1 MAQSRSG
8 KKSTKSSGTKKRTS
22 SSKSSSSRST
32 SARSASS
39 RSSRPSGR
47 AKRRAETP
55 NLARSVLLVGLS
67 LLCVALVLV
76 PGQNLW
82 RTLRS
87 WYFGVFGVMT
97 YFVGPFLLYLA
108 YLLASGYRVALF
120 AGKVSLMGV
129 LCAGVPVIFSK
140 LNVEGLKAG
149 EVIKMLFTRGGTY
162 YWEGGVLGAPVGAT
176 LLALFGRPASNILML
191 LVFLL
196 GLMFFFAITPV
207 DVVLFVDTQYKKL
220 QAKREE
226 RAAAETAYDTR
237 LFHEEPEEESV
248 ENLTEA
254 LPDANRPHHPVYDVI
269 ADTSRFPKQAAAPV
283 QQPARQYAQPYTA
296 PVTPVVPE
304 APFTQQP
311 APQSRAGFDVDL
323 GPDATEAAR
332 VKAETH
338 DPLEPVNIGPGGTFG
353 MDPLSGKT
361 NSPLHYARPQQAA
374 PAPAPQEDFE
384 LQLEPAEEE
393 PAYTAPYT
401 APASYTAPST
411 SYTAAPAD
419 SAPAPQ
425 EPVDELDALINRAVS
440 GHAPYYA
447 PQEVSA
453 ETTLD
458 LPQPTEFETPLTPV
472 PQEPQFDTPLVPVE
486 PEEDLPEPTPVE
498 LPQIDMTGRVQGDT
512 MVISPADLA
521 AGMAAQNVAPLGE
534 PTAADASTTPAAA
547 PMPAAPVSPAV
558 PASPAA
564 IPTLGGSF
572 SDTGSVVSAAWQ
584 SGRSVSEMLDAMASQ
599 PAAPSAPAVPVQA
612 PAYTAPAAE
621 PVQEETTPAQTPA
634 YTAPTTPQPAPSAPA
649 YQPAPQP
656 MTRPAAE
663 TTQSSFTVP
672 QQGEA
677 ARVRVSTA
685 VGNSAGAPIHT
696 PPVAAKAD
704 PNAMRLPTSEE
715 QPPEPYCYPS
725 LNLFNPTRPDDEAG
739 AAREMKKNADIL
751 VNTLDSFGVKTTMLD
766 ICRGP
771 SVTRYEL
778 QPQAGIKV
786 SRITSLA
793 DDIALNLATAGVR
806 IEAPIPGKPAV
817 GIEVPNKIRSTV
829 NIRSVF
835 ESQNYINM
843 RSPLTMALGKDIA
856 GTAQVADLCKMPH
869 LLIAGSTGSGKSVCV
884 NSIIISFLFRSG
896 PEDVKLI
903 LIDPKVVELA
913 EYNGIPHLLMPVV
926 TEPRKAAGALG
937 ASVAEMERRYKL
949 FAENNV
955 REIKAYNKLAAQ
967 TGMEHLPYIAIVID
981 ELADLMMVA
990 GKEVED
996 YICRIAQKARAA
1008 GIHLIVA
1015 TQRPSV
1021 DVITGLIKAN
1031 IPSRIAFA
1039 VSSQIDS
1046 RTILDSGGAEKLLG
1060 NGDMLFLPVGA
1071 SKPVRVQGTFVTDE
1085 EIGAVLSF
1093 IKSTSTAQYDEEMI
1107 AEMERRAV
1115 AEKGSKKGGDDDGDA
1130 GGALDAMFEQAV
1142 ECVIEAGQASTSL
1155 LQRRCKLGYARAAR
1169 IMDQME
1175 QEKIIGPYEG
1185 AKPRAVLVTK
1195 SEWEERKLNGRYD
1208 E

>member
-8 KKSTKSSGTKKRTS
+8 KSSGNKNRSSS
-22 SSKSSSSRST
+22 SSKSKSRSSSSRSST
-32 SARSASS
+32 TYRASSGKSSQSSSS
-39 RSSRPSGR
+39 RSKAQASRR
-47 AKRRAETP
+47 AQRRAETP
-55 NLARSVLLVGLS
+55 NLARSILLAGLG
-67 LLCVALVLV
+67 LLCVAMVLV
-76 PGQNLW
+76 PGQNMW
-82 RTLRS
+82 KTLRGGL
-87 WYFGVFGVMT
+87 FGIFGIMT
-97 YFVGPFLLYLA
+97 YLVGPFLLYLA
-108 YLLASGYRVALF
+108 YLLASGYRVTLF
-120 AGKVSLMGV
+120 AGKVALMSV
-129 LCAGVPVIFSK
+129 LCAGVPVIFSNVS
-140 LNVEGLKAG
+140 LNDANPWQI
-149 EVIKMLFTRGGTY
+149 IKMLFARGQTNF
-162 YWEGGVLGAPVGAT
+162 WEGGVWGAPVGGT
-176 LLALFGRPASNILML
+176 LLALFGRPASNVIML

-196 GLMFFFAITPV
+196 GLMFFFAITPA
-207 DVVLFVDTQYKKL
+207 DVVLFVNNQYQKL
-220 QAKREE
+220 QQARQDRAEE
-226 RAAAETAYDTR
+226 ETAYDTQ
-237 LFHEEPEEESV
+237 LFAQEQEEEPI
-248 ENLTEA
+248 ENLTA
-254 LPDANRPHHPVYDVI
+254 PAQDNRPHHPAYDVI
-269 ADTSRFPKQAAAPV
+269 ADTGRIPVQPAQPVQPLVQQAAPV
-283 QQPARQYAQPYTA
+283 NQPAQPVQSAVPSQPAASA
-296 PVTPVVPE
+296 PVIPNYT
-304 APFTQQP
+304 P
-311 APQSRAGFDVDL
+311 APTYAAYAAAAGYTPASYGTPAAESQPRASFDVDL
-323 GPDATEAAR
+323 GPEATASAA
-332 VKAETH
+332 KAAIEH
-338 DPLEPVNIGPGGTFG
+338 DPLEPVSIGPGGTFG
-353 MDPLSGKT
+353 MDPLSHLSDT
-361 NSPLHYARPQQAA
+361 SHHHAATAEPQPAVQPAADEFELKLDDPAEAA
-374 PAPAPQEDFE
+374 P
-384 LQLEPAEEE
+384 EE
-393 PAYTAPYT
+393 
-401 APASYTAPST
+401 
-411 SYTAAPAD
+411 AAG
-419 SAPAPQ
+419 
-425 EPVDELDALINRAVS
+425 DELDNLISRAVS
-440 GHAPYYA
+440 GHAPYYGE
-447 PQEVSA
+447 QDVSS

-458 LPQPTEFETPLTPV
+458 LPQESEFSVPLTPQ
-472 PQEPQFDTPLVPVE
+472 PTFDTPLVPVE
-486 PEEDLPEPTPVE
+486 DNASFDIPVDGEEGVFTGTTPVE
-498 LPQIDMTGRVQGDT
+498 
-512 MVISPADLA
+512 
-521 AGMAAQNVAPLGE
+521 E
-534 PTAADASTTPAAA
+534 PHSVPAASAA
-547 PMPAAPVSPAV
+547 PAIPTIGGRFSVNEAVSDAWSSGRPISDVLNAQPAAPVQQAAPVV
-558 PASPAA
+558 PASSVAA
-564 IPTLGGSF
+564 A
-572 SDTGSVVSAAWQ
+572 VSA
-584 SGRSVSEMLDAMASQ
+584 Q
-599 PAAPSAPAVPVQA
+599 PQ
-612 PAYTAPAAE
+612 
-621 PVQEETTPAQTPA
+621 Q
-634 YTAPTTPQPAPSAPA
+634 PTGT
-649 YQPAPQP
+649 
-656 MTRPAAE
+656 E
-663 TTQSSFTVP
+663 SSFVVP
-672 QQGEA
+672 QRGEA
-677 ARVRVSTA
+677 AHLQVSTS
-685 VGNSAGAPIHT
+685 VGNSASAPISS
-696 PPVAAKAD
+696 PPSAAKAD
-704 PNAMRLPTSEE
+704 PNAMNLAAMQAEPV
-715 QPPEPYCYPS
+715 EPYCYPS
-725 LNLFNPTRPDDEAG
+725 LNLFNATRPDDEAG

-829 NIRSVF
+829 NIRAVF

-856 GTAQVADLCKMPH
+856 GAAQVADLCKMPH

-884 NSIIISFLFRSG
+884 NSIIISFLFRSS

-967 TGMEHLPYIAIVID
+967 TGLEHLPYIAIVID

-1046 RTILDSGGAEKLLG
+1046 RTILDASGAEKLLG

-1093 IKSTSTAQYDEEMI
+1093 IKSTSSTQYDEEMI

-1115 AEKGSKKGGDDDGDA
+1115 AEKGSKKGSDDDGDT
-1130 GGALDAMFEQAV
+1130 GGALDPMFEQAV
-1142 ECVIEAGQASTSL
+1142 ECVIDAGQASTSL

-1185 AKPRAVLVTK
+1185 AKPRTVLVSK
-1195 SEWEERKLNGRYD
+1195 AQWEERKLNGQYD
-1208 E
+1208 EA

>member
-8 KKSTKSSGTKKRTS
+8 KKSTKSSSTKKRS
-22 SSKSSSSRST
+22 GSSSRS
-32 SARSASS
+32 SS
-39 RSSRPSGR
+39 RSSSARGSASARSRQPSRR
-47 AKRRAETP
+47 AQRRAETP
-55 NLARSVLLVGLS
+55 NLARSVLLVGLG

-87 WYFGVFGVMT
+87 WYFGFFGVT
-97 YFVGPFLLYLA
+97 SYLVGPFLLYLA
-108 YLLASGYRVALF
+108 YLLASGYRIALF

-129 LCAGVPVIFSK
+129 LCASVPVIFSK
-140 LNVEGLKAG
+140 LNVEGLGAW
-149 EVIKMLFTRGGTY
+149 EVIKMLFNRGGTY
-162 YWEGGVLGAPVGAT
+162 FWEGGVLGAPIGAS

-196 GLMFFFAITPV
+196 GLMFFFAITPA
-207 DVVLFVDTQYKKL
+207 DVVLFVNTQYQKF
-220 QAKREE
+220 QATQAA
-226 RAAAETAYDTR
+226 RAEAETAYDTR
-237 LFHEEPEEESV
+237 LFEQEPEEESV
-248 ENLTEA
+248 ENLTGA
-254 LPDANRPHHPVYDVI
+254 LPDTSNRPHHPVYDVI
-269 ADTSRFPKQAAAPV
+269 ADTSRFPKQQPAPMQQPVPQQNYAAPI
-283 QQPARQYAQPYTA
+283 T
-296 PVTPVVPE
+296 PVTPD
-304 APFTQQP
+304 APFAAQPTQMRP
-311 APQSRAGFDVDL
+311 SFDVDL
-323 GPDATEAAR
+323 GPNASDSAR
-332 VKAETH
+332 AKAQVN
-338 DPLEPVNIGPGGTFG
+338 DPLQPVSIGPGGTFG
-353 MDPLSGKT
+353 MDPLSNKT
-361 NSPLHYARPQQAA
+361 NSPLHYAHPQPAA

-384 LQLEPAEEE
+384 LQLQPAEEPETSSFSTPLTPVE
-393 PAYTAPYT
+393 P
-401 APASYTAPST
+401 
-411 SYTAAPAD
+411 
-419 SAPAPQ
+419 

-472 PQEPQFDTPLVPVE
+472 PQEPTFDTPLTPVDE
-486 PEEDLPEPTPVE
+486 PEPTPVQ

-512 MVISPADLA
+512 TVISPADLT
-521 AGMAAQNVAPLGE
+521 AGMAAKTASVPLG
-534 PTAADASTTPAAA
+534 AAPAAA
-547 PMPAAPVSPAV
+547 AVAPEVPIVPAAP
-558 PASPAA
+558 

-572 SDTGSVVSAAWQ
+572 NDTGSVVSAAWQ
-584 SGRSVSEMLDAMASQ
+584 SGRSVSDMLDAMQAELDA
-599 PAAPSAPAVPVQA
+599 PAASETNNT
-612 PAYTAPAAE
+612 YTAPSY
-621 PVQEETTPAQTPA
+621 PNVVTTVQPAVGTPAA
-634 YTAPTTPQPAPSAPA
+634 APG
-649 YQPAPQP
+649 

-663 TTQSSFTVP
+663 TTQDSFTVP

-677 ARVRVSTA
+677 ARVWVSTA

-696 PPVAAKAD
+696 PPSAAKAD

-739 AAREMKKNADIL
+739 AAREMKKNADTL

-1115 AEKGSKKGGDDDGDA
+1115 AEKGSKKGGDEDGDG

-1142 ECVIEAGQASTSL
+1142 ECVIDAGQASTSL

-1185 AKPRAVLVTK
+1185 AKPRTVLVTK
-1195 SEWEERKLNGRYD
+1195 AEWEERKLNGQYD

>member
-8 KKSTKSSGTKKRTS
+8 KSSGNKNRSSS
-22 SSKSSSSRST
+22 SSKSKSRSSSSRSST
-32 SARSASS
+32 TYRASSGKSGQSSSS
-39 RSSRPSGR
+39 RSKAQASRR
-47 AKRRAETP
+47 AQRRAETP
-55 NLARSVLLVGLS
+55 NLARSILLAGLG
-67 LLCVALVLV
+67 LLCVAMVLV
-76 PGQNLW
+76 PGQNMW
-82 RTLRS
+82 KTLRGGL
-87 WYFGVFGVMT
+87 FGIFGVMT
-97 YFVGPFLLYLA
+97 YLVGPFLLYLA
-108 YLLASGYRVALF
+108 YLLASGYRVTLF
-120 AGKVSLMGV
+120 AGKVALMSV
-129 LCAGVPVIFSK
+129 LCAGVPVIFSNVS
-140 LNVEGLKAG
+140 LNDANPWQI
-149 EVIKMLFTRGGTY
+149 IKMLFARGQTNF
-162 YWEGGVLGAPVGAT
+162 WEGGVWGAPVGGT
-176 LLALFGRPASNILML
+176 LLALFGRPASNVIML

-196 GLMFFFAITPV
+196 GLMFFFAITPA
-207 DVVLFVDTQYKKL
+207 DVVLFVNNQYQKL
-220 QAKREE
+220 QQARQDRAEE
-226 RAAAETAYDTR
+226 ETAYDTQ
-237 LFHEEPEEESV
+237 LFAQEQEEEPI
-248 ENLTEA
+248 ENLTA
-254 LPDANRPHHPVYDVI
+254 PTQDNRPHHPAYDVI
-269 ADTSRFPKQAAAPV
+269 ADTGRIPVQPAQPVQPLVQQAAPV
-283 QQPARQYAQPYTA
+283 NQPAQPVQSAVPSQPAASA
-296 PVTPVVPE
+296 PVIPNYT
-304 APFTQQP
+304 P
-311 APQSRAGFDVDL
+311 APTYAAYAAAAGYTPASYGTPAAESQPRASFDVDL
-323 GPDATEAAR
+323 GPEATASAA
-332 VKAETH
+332 KAAIEH
-338 DPLEPVNIGPGGTFG
+338 DPLEPVSIGPGGTFG
-353 MDPLSGKT
+353 MDPLSHLSDT
-361 NSPLHYARPQQAA
+361 SHYHAAAAEQQPTVQPAA
-374 PAPAPQEDFE
+374 DEFE
-384 LQLEPAEEE
+384 LKLDDPAE
-393 PAYTAPYT
+393 TAPEE
-401 APASYTAPST
+401 
-411 SYTAAPAD
+411 AAG
-419 SAPAPQ
+419 
-425 EPVDELDALINRAVS
+425 DELDNLISRAVS
-440 GHAPYYA
+440 GHAPYYGE
-447 PQEVSA
+447 QDVSS

-458 LPQPTEFETPLTPV
+458 LPQESEFSVPLTPQ
-472 PQEPQFDTPLVPVE
+472 PTFDTPLVPVE
-486 PEEDLPEPTPVE
+486 D
-498 LPQIDMTGRVQGDT
+498 
-512 MVISPADLA
+512 
-521 AGMAAQNVAPLGE
+521 
-534 PTAADASTTPAAA
+534 DASFDIPVDGEEGVFTGTTPAEEPHSAPAASAA
-547 PMPAAPVSPAV
+547 P
-558 PASPAA
+558 A
-564 IPTLGGSF
+564 IPTIGGSF
-572 SDTGSVVSAAWQ
+572 SVNEAVSDAWN
-584 SGRSVSEMLDAMASQ
+584 SGRPISDVLN
-599 PAAPSAPAVPVQA
+599 
-612 PAYTAPAAE
+612 
-621 PVQEETTPAQTPA
+621 AQ
-634 YTAPTTPQPAPSAPA
+634 PTTPVPQAAPVVPASSVAAAVSAQPQ
-649 YQPAPQP
+649 QP
-656 MTRPAAE
+656 TGTE
-663 TTQSSFTVP
+663 SSFVVP
-672 QQGEA
+672 QRGEA
-677 ARVRVSTA
+677 AHLQVSTS
-685 VGNSAGAPIHT
+685 VGNSASAPISS
-696 PPVAAKAD
+696 PPSAAKAD
-704 PNAMRLPTSEE
+704 PNTMNLAAMQAEPV
-715 QPPEPYCYPS
+715 EPYCYPS
-725 LNLFNPTRPDDEAG
+725 LNLFNATHPDDEAG

-829 NIRSVF
+829 NIRAVF

-856 GTAQVADLCKMPH
+856 GAAQVADLCKMPH

-884 NSIIISFLFRSG
+884 NSIIISFLFRSS

-967 TGMEHLPYIAIVID
+967 TGLEHLPYIAIVID

-1046 RTILDSGGAEKLLG
+1046 RTILDASGAEKLLG

-1093 IKSTSTAQYDEEMI
+1093 IKSTSSTQYDEEMI

-1115 AEKGSKKGGDDDGDA
+1115 AEKGSKKGSDDDGDT
-1130 GGALDAMFEQAV
+1130 GGALDPMFEQAV
-1142 ECVIEAGQASTSL
+1142 ECVIDAGQASTSL

-1185 AKPRAVLVTK
+1185 AKPRTVLVSK
-1195 SEWEERKLNGRYD
+1195 AQWEERKLNGQYD
-1208 E
+1208 ES

>member
-8 KKSTKSSGTKKRTS
+8 KSSGNKNRSSS
-22 SSKSSSSRST
+22 SSKSKSRSSSSRSST
-32 SARSASS
+32 TYRASSGKSGQSSSS
-39 RSSRPSGR
+39 RSKAQASRR
-47 AKRRAETP
+47 AQRRAETP
-55 NLARSVLLVGLS
+55 NLARSILLAGLG
-67 LLCVALVLV
+67 LLCVAMVLV
-76 PGQNLW
+76 PGQNMW
-82 RTLRS
+82 KTLRGGL
-87 WYFGVFGVMT
+87 FGIFGVMT
-97 YFVGPFLLYLA
+97 YLVGPFLLYLA
-108 YLLASGYRVALF
+108 YLLASGYRVTLF
-120 AGKVSLMGV
+120 AGKVALMSV
-129 LCAGVPVIFSK
+129 LCAGVPVIFSNVS
-140 LNVEGLKAG
+140 LNDANPWQI
-149 EVIKMLFTRGGTY
+149 IKMLFARGQTNF
-162 YWEGGVLGAPVGAT
+162 WEGGVWGAPVGGT
-176 LLALFGRPASNILML
+176 LLALFGRPASNVIML

-196 GLMFFFAITPV
+196 GLMFFFAITPA
-207 DVVLFVDTQYKKL
+207 DVVLFVNNQYQKL
-220 QAKREE
+220 QQARQDRAEE
-226 RAAAETAYDTR
+226 ETAYDTQ
-237 LFHEEPEEESV
+237 LFAQEQEEEPI
-248 ENLTEA
+248 ENLTA
-254 LPDANRPHHPVYDVI
+254 PAQDNRPHHPAYDVI
-269 ADTSRFPKQAAAPV
+269 ADTGRIPVQPAQPVQPLVQQAAPV
-283 QQPARQYAQPYTA
+283 NQPAQPVQSAVPSQPAASA
-296 PVTPVVPE
+296 PVIPNYT
-304 APFTQQP
+304 P
-311 APQSRAGFDVDL
+311 APTYAAYAAAAGYTPASYGTPAAESQPRASFDVDL
-323 GPDATEAAR
+323 GPEATASAA
-332 VKAETH
+332 KAAIEH

-353 MDPLSGKT
+353 MDPLSHLSDT
-361 NSPLHYARPQQAA
+361 SHYHAATADPQPAVQPAADEFELKLDDPAEAA
-374 PAPAPQEDFE
+374 P
-384 LQLEPAEEE
+384 EE
-393 PAYTAPYT
+393 
-401 APASYTAPST
+401 
-411 SYTAAPAD
+411 AAG
-419 SAPAPQ
+419 
-425 EPVDELDALINRAVS
+425 DELDNLISRAVS
-440 GHAPYYA
+440 GHAPYYGE
-447 PQEVSA
+447 QDVSS

-458 LPQPTEFETPLTPV
+458 LAQESEFSVPLTP
-472 PQEPQFDTPLVPVE
+472 EPTFDTPLVPVE
-486 PEEDLPEPTPVE
+486 D
-498 LPQIDMTGRVQGDT
+498 
-512 MVISPADLA
+512 
-521 AGMAAQNVAPLGE
+521 
-534 PTAADASTTPAAA
+534 DASFGIPVDGEEGAFTGNTPAKEPHSAPAASAA
-547 PMPAAPVSPAV
+547 P
-558 PASPAA
+558 A
-564 IPTLGGSF
+564 IPTIGGSF
-572 SDTGSVVSAAWQ
+572 SVNEAVSDAWNSGRPISDVLNAQPATPVPQAAPVVPASSVAAAVSA
-584 SGRSVSEMLDAMASQ
+584 Q
-599 PAAPSAPAVPVQA
+599 PQ
-612 PAYTAPAAE
+612 
-621 PVQEETTPAQTPA
+621 Q
-634 YTAPTTPQPAPSAPA
+634 PTGT
-649 YQPAPQP
+649 
-656 MTRPAAE
+656 E
-663 TTQSSFTVP
+663 SSFVVP
-672 QQGEA
+672 QRGEA
-677 ARVRVSTA
+677 AHLQVSTS
-685 VGNSAGAPIHT
+685 VGNSASAPISS
-696 PPVAAKAD
+696 PPSVAKAD
-704 PNAMRLPTSEE
+704 PNTMNLAAMQAEPV
-715 QPPEPYCYPS
+715 EPYCYPS
-725 LNLFNPTRPDDEAG
+725 LNLFNATRPDDEAG

-829 NIRSVF
+829 NIRAVF

-856 GTAQVADLCKMPH
+856 GAAQVADLCKMPH

-884 NSIIISFLFRSG
+884 NSIIISFLFRSS

-967 TGMEHLPYIAIVID
+967 TGLEHLPYIAIVID

-1046 RTILDSGGAEKLLG
+1046 RTILDASGAEKLLG

-1093 IKSTSTAQYDEEMI
+1093 IKSTSSTQYDEEMI

-1115 AEKGSKKGGDDDGDA
+1115 AEKGSKKGSDDDGDT
-1130 GGALDAMFEQAV
+1130 GGALDPMFEQAV
-1142 ECVIEAGQASTSL
+1142 ECVIDAGQASTSL

-1185 AKPRAVLVTK
+1185 AKPRTVLVSK
-1195 SEWEERKLNGRYD
+1195 AQWEERKLNGQYD
-1208 E
+1208 EA

>member
-8 KKSTKSSGTKKRTS
+8 KSSGNKNRSSS
-22 SSKSSSSRST
+22 SSKSKSRSSSSRSST
-32 SARSASS
+32 TYRASSGKSGQSSSS
-39 RSSRPSGR
+39 RSKAQASRR
-47 AKRRAETP
+47 AQRRAETP
-55 NLARSVLLVGLS
+55 NLARSILLAGLG
-67 LLCVALVLV
+67 LLCVAMVLV
-76 PGQNLW
+76 PGQNMW
-82 RTLRS
+82 KTLRGGL
-87 WYFGVFGVMT
+87 FGIFGVMT
-97 YFVGPFLLYLA
+97 YLVGPFLLYLA
-108 YLLASGYRVALF
+108 YLLASGYRVTLF
-120 AGKVSLMGV
+120 AGKVALMSV
-129 LCAGVPVIFSK
+129 LCAGVPVIFSNVS
-140 LNVEGLKAG
+140 LNDANPWQI
-149 EVIKMLFTRGGTY
+149 IKMLFARGQTNF
-162 YWEGGVLGAPVGAT
+162 WEGGVWGAPVGGT
-176 LLALFGRPASNILML
+176 LLALFGRPASNVIML

-196 GLMFFFAITPV
+196 GLMFFFAITPA
-207 DVVLFVDTQYKKL
+207 DVVLFVNNQYQKL
-220 QAKREE
+220 QQARQDRAEE
-226 RAAAETAYDTR
+226 ETAYDTQ
-237 LFHEEPEEESV
+237 LFAQEQEEEPI
-248 ENLTEA
+248 ENLTA
-254 LPDANRPHHPVYDVI
+254 PAQDNRPHHPAYDVI
-269 ADTSRFPKQAAAPV
+269 ADTGRIPVQPAQPVQPLVQQAAPV
-283 QQPARQYAQPYTA
+283 NQPAQPVQSAVPSQPAASA
-296 PVTPVVPE
+296 PVIPNYT
-304 APFTQQP
+304 P
-311 APQSRAGFDVDL
+311 APTYAAYAAAAGYTPASYGTPAAESQPRASFDVDL
-323 GPDATEAAR
+323 GPEATASAA
-332 VKAETH
+332 KAAIEH

-353 MDPLSGKT
+353 MDPLSHLSDT
-361 NSPLHYARPQQAA
+361 SHYHAAAAEQQPTVQ
-374 PAPAPQEDFE
+374 PATDEFE
-384 LQLEPAEEE
+384 LKLDDPAE
-393 PAYTAPYT
+393 TAPEE
-401 APASYTAPST
+401 
-411 SYTAAPAD
+411 AAG
-419 SAPAPQ
+419 
-425 EPVDELDALINRAVS
+425 DELDNLISRAVS
-440 GHAPYYA
+440 GHAPYYGE
-447 PQEVSA
+447 QDVSS

-458 LPQPTEFETPLTPV
+458 LPQESEFSVPLTPQ
-472 PQEPQFDTPLVPVE
+472 PTFDTPLVPVE
-486 PEEDLPEPTPVE
+486 D
-498 LPQIDMTGRVQGDT
+498 
-512 MVISPADLA
+512 
-521 AGMAAQNVAPLGE
+521 
-534 PTAADASTTPAAA
+534 DASFDIPVDGEEGVFTGTTPAEEPHSAPAASAA
-547 PMPAAPVSPAV
+547 PAIPTIGGSFSVNEAVSDAWNSGRPISDVLNAQPAAPVPQAAPVV
-558 PASPAA
+558 PASSVAA
-564 IPTLGGSF
+564 A
-572 SDTGSVVSAAWQ
+572 VSA
-584 SGRSVSEMLDAMASQ
+584 Q
-599 PAAPSAPAVPVQA
+599 PQ
-612 PAYTAPAAE
+612 
-621 PVQEETTPAQTPA
+621 Q
-634 YTAPTTPQPAPSAPA
+634 PTGT
-649 YQPAPQP
+649 
-656 MTRPAAE
+656 E
-663 TTQSSFTVP
+663 SSFVVP
-672 QQGEA
+672 QRGEA
-677 ARVRVSTA
+677 AHLQVSTS
-685 VGNSAGAPIHT
+685 VGNSASAPISS
-696 PPVAAKAD
+696 PPSAAKAD
-704 PNAMRLPTSEE
+704 PNTMNLAAMQAEPV
-715 QPPEPYCYPS
+715 EPYCYPS
-725 LNLFNPTRPDDEAG
+725 LNLFNATHPDDEAG

-829 NIRSVF
+829 NIRAVF

-856 GTAQVADLCKMPH
+856 GAAQVADLCKMPH

-884 NSIIISFLFRSG
+884 NSIIISFLFRSS

-967 TGMEHLPYIAIVID
+967 TGLEHLPYIAIVID

-1046 RTILDSGGAEKLLG
+1046 RTILDASGAEKLLG

-1093 IKSTSTAQYDEEMI
+1093 IKSTSSTQYDEEMI

-1115 AEKGSKKGGDDDGDA
+1115 AEKGSKKGSDDDGDT
-1130 GGALDAMFEQAV
+1130 GGALDPMFEQAV
-1142 ECVIEAGQASTSL
+1142 ECVIDAGQASTSL

-1185 AKPRAVLVTK
+1185 AKPRTVLVSK
-1195 SEWEERKLNGRYD
+1195 AQWEERKLNGQYD
-1208 E
+1208 EA

>member
-8 KKSTKSSGTKKRTS
+8 KSSGNKNRSSS
-22 SSKSSSSRST
+22 SSKSKSRSSSSRSST
-32 SARSASS
+32 TYRASSGKSGQSSSS
-39 RSSRPSGR
+39 RSKAQASRR
-47 AKRRAETP
+47 AQRRAETP
-55 NLARSVLLVGLS
+55 NLARSILLAGLG
-67 LLCVALVLV
+67 LLCVAMVLV
-76 PGQNLW
+76 PGQNMW
-82 RTLRS
+82 KTLRGGL
-87 WYFGVFGVMT
+87 FGIFGVMT
-97 YFVGPFLLYLA
+97 YLVGPFLLYLA
-108 YLLASGYRVALF
+108 YLLASGYRVTLF
-120 AGKVSLMGV
+120 AGKVALMSV
-129 LCAGVPVIFSK
+129 LCAGVPVIFSNVS
-140 LNVEGLKAG
+140 LNDANPWQI
-149 EVIKMLFTRGGTY
+149 IKMLFARGQTNF
-162 YWEGGVLGAPVGAT
+162 WEGGVWGAPVGGT
-176 LLALFGRPASNILML
+176 LLALFGRPASNVIML

-196 GLMFFFAITPV
+196 GLMFFFAITPA
-207 DVVLFVDTQYKKL
+207 DVVLFVNNQYQKL
-220 QAKREE
+220 QQARQDRAEE
-226 RAAAETAYDTR
+226 ETAYDTQ
-237 LFHEEPEEESV
+237 LFAQEQEEEPI
-248 ENLTEA
+248 ENLTA
-254 LPDANRPHHPVYDVI
+254 PVQDNRPHHPAYDVI
-269 ADTSRFPKQAAAPV
+269 ADTGRIPVQPAQPVQPLVQQAAPV
-283 QQPARQYAQPYTA
+283 NQPAQPVQPAIPSQPAASA
-296 PVTPVVPE
+296 PVIPNYT
-304 APFTQQP
+304 P
-311 APQSRAGFDVDL
+311 APTYAAYAAAAGYTPASYGTPAAESQPRASFDVDL
-323 GPDATEAAR
+323 GPEATASAA
-332 VKAETH
+332 KAAIEH

-353 MDPLSGKT
+353 MDPLSHLSDT
-361 NSPLHYARPQQAA
+361 SHYHAATADPQPAVQPAADEFELKLDDPAEAA
-374 PAPAPQEDFE
+374 P
-384 LQLEPAEEE
+384 EE
-393 PAYTAPYT
+393 
-401 APASYTAPST
+401 
-411 SYTAAPAD
+411 AAG
-419 SAPAPQ
+419 
-425 EPVDELDALINRAVS
+425 DELDNLISRAVS
-440 GHAPYYA
+440 GHAPYYGE
-447 PQEVSA
+447 QDVSS

-458 LPQPTEFETPLTPV
+458 LAQESEFSVPLTP
-472 PQEPQFDTPLVPVE
+472 EPTFDTPLVPVE
-486 PEEDLPEPTPVE
+486 DDTSFGIPVDGEEGAF
-498 LPQIDMTGRVQGDT
+498 TG
-512 MVISPADLA
+512 
-521 AGMAAQNVAPLGE
+521 N
-534 PTAADASTTPAAA
+534 TPAKEPHSAPAASAA
-547 PMPAAPVSPAV
+547 P
-558 PASPAA
+558 A
-564 IPTLGGSF
+564 IPTIGGSF
-572 SDTGSVVSAAWQ
+572 SVNEAVSDAWNSGRPISDVLNAQPATPVPQAAPVVPASSVAAAVSA
-584 SGRSVSEMLDAMASQ
+584 Q
-599 PAAPSAPAVPVQA
+599 PQ
-612 PAYTAPAAE
+612 
-621 PVQEETTPAQTPA
+621 Q
-634 YTAPTTPQPAPSAPA
+634 PTGT
-649 YQPAPQP
+649 
-656 MTRPAAE
+656 E
-663 TTQSSFTVP
+663 SSFVVP
-672 QQGEA
+672 QRGEA
-677 ARVRVSTA
+677 AHLQVSTS
-685 VGNSAGAPIHT
+685 VGNSASAPISS
-696 PPVAAKAD
+696 PPSAAKAD
-704 PNAMRLPTSEE
+704 PNTMNLAAMQAEPV
-715 QPPEPYCYPS
+715 EPYCYPS
-725 LNLFNPTRPDDEAG
+725 LNLFNATRPDDEAG

-829 NIRSVF
+829 NIRAVF

-856 GTAQVADLCKMPH
+856 GAAQVADLCKMPH

-884 NSIIISFLFRSG
+884 NSIIISFLFRSS

-967 TGMEHLPYIAIVID
+967 TGLEHLPYIAIVID

-1046 RTILDSGGAEKLLG
+1046 RTILDASGAEKLLG

-1093 IKSTSTAQYDEEMI
+1093 IKSTSSTQYDEEMI

-1115 AEKGSKKGGDDDGDA
+1115 AEKGSKKGSDDDGDT
-1130 GGALDAMFEQAV
+1130 GGALDPMFEQAV
-1142 ECVIEAGQASTSL
+1142 ECVIDAGQASTSL

-1185 AKPRAVLVTK
+1185 AKPRTVLVSK
-1195 SEWEERKLNGRYD
+1195 AQWEERKLNGQYD
-1208 E
+1208 EA

>member
-8 KKSTKSSGTKKRTS
+8 KSSGNKNRSSS
-22 SSKSSSSRST
+22 SSKSKSRSSSSRSST
-32 SARSASS
+32 TYRASS
-39 RSSRPSGR
+39 GKSGQSSSSRNKAQASRR
-47 AKRRAETP
+47 AQRRAETP
-55 NLARSVLLVGLS
+55 NLARSILLAGLG
-67 LLCVALVLV
+67 LLCVAMVLV
-76 PGQNLW
+76 PGQNMW
-82 RTLRS
+82 KTLRGGL
-87 WYFGVFGVMT
+87 FGIFGVMT
-97 YFVGPFLLYLA
+97 YLVGPFLLYLA
-108 YLLASGYRVALF
+108 YLLASGYRVTLF
-120 AGKVSLMGV
+120 AGKVALMSV
-129 LCAGVPVIFSK
+129 LCAGVPVIFSNVS
-140 LNVEGLKAG
+140 LNDANPWQI
-149 EVIKMLFTRGGTY
+149 IKMLFARGQTNF
-162 YWEGGVLGAPVGAT
+162 WEGGVWGAPVGGT
-176 LLALFGRPASNILML
+176 LLALFGRPASNVIML

-196 GLMFFFAITPV
+196 GLMFFFAITPA
-207 DVVLFVDTQYKKL
+207 DVVLFVNNQYQKL
-220 QAKREE
+220 QQARQDRAEE
-226 RAAAETAYDTR
+226 ETAYDTQ
-237 LFHEEPEEESV
+237 LFAQEQEEEPI
-248 ENLTEA
+248 ENLTA
-254 LPDANRPHHPVYDVI
+254 PVQDNRPHHPAYDVI
-269 ADTSRFPKQAAAPV
+269 ADTGRIPVQPAQPVQPLVQQAAPV
-283 QQPARQYAQPYTA
+283 NQPAQPVQPAIPSQPAASA
-296 PVTPVVPE
+296 PVIPNYT
-304 APFTQQP
+304 P
-311 APQSRAGFDVDL
+311 APTYAAYAAAAGYTPASYGTPAAESQPRASFDVDL
-323 GPDATEAAR
+323 GPEATASAA
-332 VKAETH
+332 KAAIEH

-353 MDPLSGKT
+353 MDPLSHLSDT
-361 NSPLHYARPQQAA
+361 SHYHAATADPQPAVQPVADEFELKLDDPAEAA
-374 PAPAPQEDFE
+374 P
-384 LQLEPAEEE
+384 EE
-393 PAYTAPYT
+393 
-401 APASYTAPST
+401 
-411 SYTAAPAD
+411 AAG
-419 SAPAPQ
+419 
-425 EPVDELDALINRAVS
+425 DELDNLISRAVS
-440 GHAPYYA
+440 GHAPYYGE
-447 PQEVSA
+447 QDVSS

-458 LPQPTEFETPLTPV
+458 LPQETEFSVPLTP
-472 PQEPQFDTPLVPVE
+472 EPTFDTPLVPVE
-486 PEEDLPEPTPVE
+486 D
-498 LPQIDMTGRVQGDT
+498 
-512 MVISPADLA
+512 
-521 AGMAAQNVAPLGE
+521 
-534 PTAADASTTPAAA
+534 DASFGIPVDGEEGAFTGNTPAKEPHSAPAASAA
-547 PMPAAPVSPAV
+547 P
-558 PASPAA
+558 A
-564 IPTLGGSF
+564 IPTIGGSF
-572 SDTGSVVSAAWQ
+572 SVNEAVSNAWNSGRPISDVLNAQPATPVPQAAPVVPASSVAAAVSA
-584 SGRSVSEMLDAMASQ
+584 Q
-599 PAAPSAPAVPVQA
+599 PQ
-612 PAYTAPAAE
+612 
-621 PVQEETTPAQTPA
+621 Q
-634 YTAPTTPQPAPSAPA
+634 PTGT
-649 YQPAPQP
+649 
-656 MTRPAAE
+656 E
-663 TTQSSFTVP
+663 SSFVVP
-672 QQGEA
+672 QRGEA
-677 ARVRVSTA
+677 AHLQVSTS
-685 VGNSAGAPIHT
+685 VGNSASAPISS
-696 PPVAAKAD
+696 PPSAAKAD
-704 PNAMRLPTSEE
+704 PNTMNLAAMQAEPV
-715 QPPEPYCYPS
+715 EPYCYPS
-725 LNLFNPTRPDDEAG
+725 LNLFNATRPDDEAG

-829 NIRSVF
+829 NIRAVF

-856 GTAQVADLCKMPH
+856 GAAQVADLCKMPH

-884 NSIIISFLFRSG
+884 NSIIISFLFRSS

-967 TGMEHLPYIAIVID
+967 TGLEHLPYIAIVID

-1046 RTILDSGGAEKLLG
+1046 RTILDASGAEKLLG

-1093 IKSTSTAQYDEEMI
+1093 IKSTSSTQYDEEMI

-1115 AEKGSKKGGDDDGDA
+1115 AEKGSKKGSDDDGDT
-1130 GGALDAMFEQAV
+1130 GGALDPMFEQAV
-1142 ECVIEAGQASTSL
+1142 ECVIDAGQASTSL

-1185 AKPRAVLVTK
+1185 AKPRTVLVSK
-1195 SEWEERKLNGRYD
+1195 AQWEERKLNGQYD
-1208 E
+1208 EA

>member
-8 KKSTKSSGTKKRTS
+8 KSSGNKNRSSS
-22 SSKSSSSRST
+22 SSKSKSRSSSSRSST
-32 SARSASS
+32 TYRASSGKSGQSSSS
-39 RSSRPSGR
+39 RSKAQASRR
-47 AKRRAETP
+47 AQRRAETP
-55 NLARSVLLVGLS
+55 NLARSILLAGLG
-67 LLCVALVLV
+67 LLCVAMVLV
-76 PGQNLW
+76 PGQNMW
-82 RTLRS
+82 KTLRGGL
-87 WYFGVFGVMT
+87 FGIFGVMT
-97 YFVGPFLLYLA
+97 YLVGPFLLYLA
-108 YLLASGYRVALF
+108 YLLASGYRVTLF
-120 AGKVSLMGV
+120 AGKVALMSV
-129 LCAGVPVIFSK
+129 LCAGVPVIFSNVS
-140 LNVEGLKAG
+140 LNDANPWQI
-149 EVIKMLFTRGGTY
+149 IKMLFARGQTNF
-162 YWEGGVLGAPVGAT
+162 WEGGVWGVPVGGT
-176 LLALFGRPASNILML
+176 LLALFGRPASNVIML

-196 GLMFFFAITPV
+196 GLMFFFAITPA
-207 DVVLFVDTQYKKL
+207 DVVLFVNNQYQKL
-220 QAKREE
+220 QQARQDRAEE
-226 RAAAETAYDTR
+226 ETAYDTQ
-237 LFHEEPEEESV
+237 LFAQEQEEEPI
-248 ENLTEA
+248 ENLTA
-254 LPDANRPHHPVYDVI
+254 PAQDNRPHHPAYDVI
-269 ADTSRFPKQAAAPV
+269 ADTGRIPVQPAQPVQPLVQQAAPV
-283 QQPARQYAQPYTA
+283 NQPAQPVQPAIPSQPAASA
-296 PVTPVVPE
+296 PVIPNYT
-304 APFTQQP
+304 P
-311 APQSRAGFDVDL
+311 APTYAAYAAAAGYTPASYGTPAAESQPRASFDVDL
-323 GPDATEAAR
+323 GPEATASAA
-332 VKAETH
+332 KAAIEH

-353 MDPLSGKT
+353 MDPLSHLSDT
-361 NSPLHYARPQQAA
+361 SHYHAATADPQPAVQPAADEFELKLDDPAEAA
-374 PAPAPQEDFE
+374 P
-384 LQLEPAEEE
+384 EE
-393 PAYTAPYT
+393 
-401 APASYTAPST
+401 
-411 SYTAAPAD
+411 AAG
-419 SAPAPQ
+419 
-425 EPVDELDALINRAVS
+425 DELDNLISRAVS
-440 GHAPYYA
+440 GHAPYYGE
-447 PQEVSA
+447 QDVSS

-458 LPQPTEFETPLTPV
+458 LAQESEFSVPLTP
-472 PQEPQFDTPLVPVE
+472 EPTFDTPLVPVE
-486 PEEDLPEPTPVE
+486 D
-498 LPQIDMTGRVQGDT
+498 
-512 MVISPADLA
+512 
-521 AGMAAQNVAPLGE
+521 
-534 PTAADASTTPAAA
+534 DASFGIPVDGEEGAFTGNTPAEEPHSAPAASAA
-547 PMPAAPVSPAV
+547 P
-558 PASPAA
+558 A
-564 IPTLGGSF
+564 IPTIGGSF
-572 SDTGSVVSAAWQ
+572 SVNEAVSDAWNSGRPISDVLNAQPATPVPQAAPVVPASSVAAAVSA
-584 SGRSVSEMLDAMASQ
+584 Q
-599 PAAPSAPAVPVQA
+599 PQ
-612 PAYTAPAAE
+612 
-621 PVQEETTPAQTPA
+621 Q
-634 YTAPTTPQPAPSAPA
+634 PTGT
-649 YQPAPQP
+649 
-656 MTRPAAE
+656 E
-663 TTQSSFTVP
+663 SSFVVP
-672 QQGEA
+672 QRGEA
-677 ARVRVSTA
+677 AHLQVSTS
-685 VGNSAGAPIHT
+685 VGNSASAPISS
-696 PPVAAKAD
+696 PPSAAKAD
-704 PNAMRLPTSEE
+704 PNTMNLAAMQAEPV
-715 QPPEPYCYPS
+715 EPYCYPS
-725 LNLFNPTRPDDEAG
+725 LNLFNATHPDDEAG

-829 NIRSVF
+829 NIRAVF

-856 GTAQVADLCKMPH
+856 GAAQVADLCKMPH

-884 NSIIISFLFRSG
+884 NSIIISFLFRSS

-967 TGMEHLPYIAIVID
+967 TGLEHLPYIAIVID

-1046 RTILDSGGAEKLLG
+1046 RTILDASGAEKLLG

-1093 IKSTSTAQYDEEMI
+1093 IKSTSSTQYDEEMI

-1115 AEKGSKKGGDDDGDA
+1115 AEKGSKKGSDDDGDT
-1130 GGALDAMFEQAV
+1130 GGALDPMFEQAV
-1142 ECVIEAGQASTSL
+1142 ECVIDAGQASTSL

-1185 AKPRAVLVTK
+1185 AKPRTVLVSK
-1195 SEWEERKLNGRYD
+1195 AQWEERKLNGQYD
-1208 E
+1208 EA

>member
-8 KKSTKSSGTKKRTS
+8 KKSTKSSSGKKSTA
-22 SSKSSSSRST
+22 SSRST
-32 SARSASS
+32 GRGSTGRSASARSSTAS
-39 RSSRPSGR
+39 RSRQPSRR
-47 AKRRAETP
+47 AQRRAETP
-55 NLARSVLLVGLS
+55 NLARSILLVGLG
-67 LLCVALVLV
+67 LLCFALVLV

-87 WYFGVFGVMT
+87 WYFGVFGITT
-97 YFVGPFLLYLA
+97 YLVGPFLLYLA
-108 YLLASGYRVALF
+108 YLLATGYRVALF

-129 LCAGVPVIFSK
+129 LCASVPVIFSK
-140 LNVEGLKAG
+140 LNIENLKVG
-149 EVIKMLFTRGGTY
+149 EIVKMLFTRGGTY
-162 YWEGGVLGAPVGAT
+162 FWEGGVLGAPIGAT
-176 LLALFGRPASNILML
+176 LLALFGRPASNIIML
-191 LVFLL
+191 LIFLL
-196 GLMFFFAITPV
+196 GLMFFFAITPA
-207 DVVLFVDTQYKKL
+207 DVVLFVDGQYKTL

-237 LFHEEPEEESV
+237 LFDQEPEEESV
-248 ENLTEA
+248 ENLTGA
-254 LPDANRPHHPVYDVI
+254 LPDSSRPHHPVYDVI
-269 ADTSRFPKQAAAPV
+269 ADTSRFPKQTPPAP
-283 QQPARQYAQPYTA
+283 QRQTAYTP
-296 PVTPVVPE
+296 PVAPVVPE
-304 APFTQQP
+304 APFAAKPAAQP
-311 APQSRAGFDVDL
+311 HASFDVDL
-323 GPDATEAAR
+323 GPSAGENAR
-332 VKAETH
+332 QKAVSN

-353 MDPLSGKT
+353 MDPLSNRA
-361 NSPLHYARPQQAA
+361 NSTLRYAQPQ
-374 PAPAPQEDFE
+374 PAPAPKEDFE
-384 LQLEPAEEE
+384 LQLQPASEPA
-393 PAYTAPYT
+393 APVYST
-401 APASYTAPST
+401 PLTPVTPAPAAQAS
-411 SYTAAPAD
+411 
-419 SAPAPQ
+419 PAPQ
-425 EPVDELDALINRAVS
+425 DELDALINRAVS
-440 GHAPYYA
+440 GHAPYYT

-472 PQEPQFDTPLVPVE
+472 PQESKFDTPLIPVE
-486 PEEDLPEPTPVE
+486 DEPEPIPVE
-498 LPQIDMTGRVQGDT
+498 LPQLDMTGRVQGDT
-512 MVISPADLA
+512 MVLSPADLA
-521 AGMAAQNVAPLGE
+521 AQMAADAAPLG
-534 PTAADASTTPAAA
+534 TPAPAA
-547 PMPAAPVSPAV
+547 VPAAPEAPAV
-558 PASPAA
+558 SAP

-572 SDTGSVVSAAWQ
+572 SDTGSAVSAAWQ
-584 SGRSVSEMLDAMASQ
+584 SGRSVSEMLDDMLAET
-599 PAAPSAPAVPVQA
+599 PAAPAQPVVEAPAPAADPYTAAPAAAPQPYQSAPA
-612 PAYTAPAAE
+612 
-621 PVQEETTPAQTPA
+621 
-634 YTAPTTPQPAPSAPA
+634 
-649 YQPAPQP
+649 

-672 QQGEA
+672 RQGEA
-677 ARVRVSTA
+677 ARVQVSTA

-696 PPVAAKAD
+696 PPCAAKAD

-725 LNLFNPTRPDDEAG
+725 LNLFNATRPDDEAG

-829 NIRSVF
+829 NIRAVF

-1115 AEKGSKKGGDDDGDA
+1115 AEKGSKKGGDDDGDG

-1195 SEWEERKLNGRYD
+1195 AEWEERKLNGQYD
-1208 E
+1208 G

>member
-8 KKSTKSSGTKKRTS
+8 KKSTKNSSGKKNTA
-22 SSKSSSSRST
+22 SSRGTGRSST
-32 SARSASS
+32 GRSASARSSAAS
-39 RSSRPSGR
+39 RSRQPSRR
-47 AKRRAETP
+47 AQRRAETP
-55 NLARSVLLVGLS
+55 NLARSILLVGLG

-87 WYFGVFGVMT
+87 WYFGVFGITT
-97 YFVGPFLLYLA
+97 YLVGPFLLYLA
-108 YLLASGYRVALF
+108 YLLATGYRVALF

-129 LCAGVPVIFSK
+129 LCASVPVIFSK
-140 LNVEGLKAG
+140 LNIENLKVG
-149 EVIKMLFTRGGTY
+149 EIVKMLFTRGGTY
-162 YWEGGVLGAPVGAT
+162 FWEGGVLGAPIGAT
-176 LLALFGRPASNILML
+176 LLALFGRPASNIIML
-191 LVFLL
+191 LIFLL
-196 GLMFFFAITPV
+196 GLMFFFAITPA
-207 DVVLFVDTQYKKL
+207 DVVLFVDGQYKTL

-237 LFHEEPEEESV
+237 LFEQEPEEESV
-248 ENLTEA
+248 ENLTGA
-254 LPDANRPHHPVYDVI
+254 LPGSSRPHHPVYDVI
-269 ADTSRFPKQAAAPV
+269 ADTSRFPKQTPPAPQRQAACTP
-283 QQPARQYAQPYTA
+283 
-296 PVTPVVPE
+296 PVTPAVPE
-304 APFTQQP
+304 APFAAKP
-311 APQSRAGFDVDL
+311 AAQTHASFDVDL
-323 GPDATEAAR
+323 GPSAGENAR
-332 VKAETH
+332 QKAVSA
-338 DPLEPVNIGPGGTFG
+338 DPLEPVSIGPGGTFG
-353 MDPLSGKT
+353 MDPLSNRA
-361 NSPLHYARPQQAA
+361 NSTLHHTQPQ
-374 PAPAPQEDFE
+374 PAPAPKEDFE
-384 LQLEPAEEE
+384 LQLQPASEPA
-393 PAYTAPYT
+393 APVYST
-401 APASYTAPST
+401 PLTPVTPAPAAQAS
-411 SYTAAPAD
+411 
-419 SAPAPQ
+419 PAPQ
-425 EPVDELDALINRAVS
+425 DELDALINRAVS
-440 GHAPYYA
+440 GHAPYYT

-472 PQEPQFDTPLVPVE
+472 PQEPKFDTPLIPVE
-486 PEEDLPEPTPVE
+486 DEPEPIPVE
-498 LPQIDMTGRVQGDT
+498 LPQLDMTGRVQGDT
-512 MVISPADLA
+512 MVLSPADLA
-521 AGMAAQNVAPLGE
+521 AQMAADAAPLG
-534 PTAADASTTPAAA
+534 TPAPAA
-547 PMPAAPVSPAV
+547 VPAAPEAPAV
-558 PASPAA
+558 SAP

-572 SDTGSVVSAAWQ
+572 SDTGSAVSAAWQ
-584 SGRSVSEMLDAMASQ
+584 SGRSVSEMLDDMLAET
-599 PAAPSAPAVPVQA
+599 PAAPAAAPQPYQSAPA
-612 PAYTAPAAE
+612 
-621 PVQEETTPAQTPA
+621 
-634 YTAPTTPQPAPSAPA
+634 
-649 YQPAPQP
+649 

-672 QQGEA
+672 RQGEA
-677 ARVRVSTA
+677 ARVQVSTA

-696 PPVAAKAD
+696 PPCAAKAD

-725 LNLFNPTRPDDEAG
+725 LNLFNATRPDDEAG

-829 NIRSVF
+829 NIRAVF

-1115 AEKGSKKGGDDDGDA
+1115 AEKGSKKGGDDDGDG

-1142 ECVIEAGQASTSL
+1142 ECVIEAGQASTSR

-1195 SEWEERKLNGRYD
+1195 AEWEERKLNGQYD
-1208 E
+1208 G

>member
-8 KKSTKSSGTKKRTS
+8 KSSGNKNRSSS
-22 SSKSSSSRST
+22 SSKSKSRSSSSRSST
-32 SARSASS
+32 TYRASSGKSGQSSSS
-39 RSSRPSGR
+39 RSKAQASRR
-47 AKRRAETP
+47 AQRRAETP
-55 NLARSVLLVGLS
+55 NLARSILLAGLG
-67 LLCVALVLV
+67 LLCVAMVLV
-76 PGQNLW
+76 PGQNMW
-82 RTLRS
+82 KTLRGGL
-87 WYFGVFGVMT
+87 FGIFGVMT
-97 YFVGPFLLYLA
+97 YLVGPFLLYLA
-108 YLLASGYRVALF
+108 YLLASGYRVTLF
-120 AGKVSLMGV
+120 AGKVALMSV
-129 LCAGVPVIFSK
+129 LCAGVPVIFSNVS
-140 LNVEGLKAG
+140 LNDANPWQI
-149 EVIKMLFTRGGTY
+149 IKMLFARGQTNF
-162 YWEGGVLGAPVGAT
+162 WEGGVWGAPVGGT
-176 LLALFGRPASNILML
+176 LLALFGRPASNVIML

-196 GLMFFFAITPV
+196 GLMFFFAITPA
-207 DVVLFVDTQYKKL
+207 DVVLFVNNQYQKL
-220 QAKREE
+220 QQARQDRAEE
-226 RAAAETAYDTR
+226 ETAYDTQ
-237 LFHEEPEEESV
+237 LFAQEQEEEPI
-248 ENLTEA
+248 ENLTA
-254 LPDANRPHHPVYDVI
+254 PAQDNRPHHPAYDVI
-269 ADTSRFPKQAAAPV
+269 ADTGRIPVQPAQPVQPLVQQAAPV
-283 QQPARQYAQPYTA
+283 NQPAQPVQSAVPSQPAASA
-296 PVTPVVPE
+296 PVIPNYT
-304 APFTQQP
+304 P
-311 APQSRAGFDVDL
+311 APTYAAYAAAAGYTPASYGTPAAESQPRASFDVDL
-323 GPDATEAAR
+323 GPEATASAA
-332 VKAETH
+332 KAAIEH
-338 DPLEPVNIGPGGTFG
+338 DPLEPVSIGPGGTFG
-353 MDPLSGKT
+353 MDPLSHLSDT
-361 NSPLHYARPQQAA
+361 SHYHAAAAEQQPTVQPAA
-374 PAPAPQEDFE
+374 DEFE
-384 LQLEPAEEE
+384 LKLDDPAE
-393 PAYTAPYT
+393 TAPEE
-401 APASYTAPST
+401 
-411 SYTAAPAD
+411 AAG
-419 SAPAPQ
+419 
-425 EPVDELDALINRAVS
+425 DELDNLISRAVS
-440 GHAPYYA
+440 GHAPYYGE
-447 PQEVSA
+447 QDVSS

-458 LPQPTEFETPLTPV
+458 LPQESEFSVPLTPQ
-472 PQEPQFDTPLVPVE
+472 PTFDTPLVPVE
-486 PEEDLPEPTPVE
+486 D
-498 LPQIDMTGRVQGDT
+498 
-512 MVISPADLA
+512 
-521 AGMAAQNVAPLGE
+521 
-534 PTAADASTTPAAA
+534 DASFDIPVDGEEGVFTGTTPAEEPHSAPAVSAA
-547 PMPAAPVSPAV
+547 P
-558 PASPAA
+558 A
-564 IPTLGGSF
+564 IPTIGGSF
-572 SDTGSVVSAAWQ
+572 SVNEAVSDAWN
-584 SGRSVSEMLDAMASQ
+584 SGRPISDVLN
-599 PAAPSAPAVPVQA
+599 
-612 PAYTAPAAE
+612 
-621 PVQEETTPAQTPA
+621 AQ
-634 YTAPTTPQPAPSAPA
+634 PTTPVPQAAPVVPASSVAAAVSAQPQ
-649 YQPAPQP
+649 QP
-656 MTRPAAE
+656 TGTE
-663 TTQSSFTVP
+663 SSFVVP
-672 QQGEA
+672 QRGEA
-677 ARVRVSTA
+677 AHLQVSTS
-685 VGNSAGAPIHT
+685 VGNSASAPISS
-696 PPVAAKAD
+696 PPSAAKAD
-704 PNAMRLPTSEE
+704 PNTMNLAAMQAEPV
-715 QPPEPYCYPS
+715 EPYCYPS
-725 LNLFNPTRPDDEAG
+725 LNLFNATHPDDEAG

-829 NIRSVF
+829 NIRAVF

-856 GTAQVADLCKMPH
+856 GAAQVADLCKMPH

-884 NSIIISFLFRSG
+884 NSIIISFLFRSS

-967 TGMEHLPYIAIVID
+967 TGLEHLPYIAIVID

-1046 RTILDSGGAEKLLG
+1046 RTILDASGAEKLLG

-1093 IKSTSTAQYDEEMI
+1093 IKSTSSTQYDEEMI

-1115 AEKGSKKGGDDDGDA
+1115 AEKGSKKGSDDDGDT
-1130 GGALDAMFEQAV
+1130 GGALDPMFEQAV
-1142 ECVIEAGQASTSL
+1142 ECVIDAGQASISL

-1185 AKPRAVLVTK
+1185 AKPRTVLVSK
-1195 SEWEERKLNGRYD
+1195 AQWEERKLNGQYD
-1208 E
+1208 EA

>member
-8 KKSTKSSGTKKRTS
+8 KSSGNKNRSSS
-22 SSKSSSSRST
+22 SSKSKSRSSSSRSST
-32 SARSASS
+32 TYRASSGKSGQSSSS
-39 RSSRPSGR
+39 RSKAQASRR
-47 AKRRAETP
+47 AQRRAETP
-55 NLARSVLLVGLS
+55 NLARSILLAGLG
-67 LLCVALVLV
+67 LLCVAMVLV
-76 PGQNLW
+76 PGQNMW
-82 RTLRS
+82 KTLRGGL
-87 WYFGVFGVMT
+87 FGIFGVMT
-97 YFVGPFLLYLA
+97 YLVGPFLLYLA
-108 YLLASGYRVALF
+108 YLLASGYRVTLF
-120 AGKVSLMGV
+120 AGKVALMSV
-129 LCAGVPVIFSK
+129 LCAGVPVIFSNVS
-140 LNVEGLKAG
+140 LNDANPWQI
-149 EVIKMLFTRGGTY
+149 IKMLFARGQTSF
-162 YWEGGVLGAPVGAT
+162 WEGGVWGAPVGGT
-176 LLALFGRPASNILML
+176 LLALFGRPASNVIML

-196 GLMFFFAITPV
+196 GLMFFFAITPA
-207 DVVLFVDTQYKKL
+207 DVVLFVNNQYQKL
-220 QAKREE
+220 QQARQDRAEE
-226 RAAAETAYDTR
+226 ETAYDTQ
-237 LFHEEPEEESV
+237 LFAQEQEEEPI
-248 ENLTEA
+248 ENLTA
-254 LPDANRPHHPVYDVI
+254 PVQDNRPHHPAYDVI
-269 ADTSRFPKQAAAPV
+269 ADTGRIPVQPAQPVQPLVQQAAPV
-283 QQPARQYAQPYTA
+283 NQPAQPVQPAIPSQPAASA
-296 PVTPVVPE
+296 PVIPNYT
-304 APFTQQP
+304 P
-311 APQSRAGFDVDL
+311 APTYAAYAAAAGYTPASYGTPAAESQPRASFDVDL
-323 GPDATEAAR
+323 GPEATASAA
-332 VKAETH
+332 KAAIEH

-353 MDPLSGKT
+353 MDPLSHLSDT
-361 NSPLHYARPQQAA
+361 SHYHAATADPQPAVQPAADEFELKLDDPAEAA
-374 PAPAPQEDFE
+374 P
-384 LQLEPAEEE
+384 EE
-393 PAYTAPYT
+393 
-401 APASYTAPST
+401 
-411 SYTAAPAD
+411 AAG
-419 SAPAPQ
+419 
-425 EPVDELDALINRAVS
+425 DELDNLISRAVS
-440 GHAPYYA
+440 GHAPYYGE
-447 PQEVSA
+447 QDVSS

-458 LPQPTEFETPLTPV
+458 LPQESEFSVPLTP
-472 PQEPQFDTPLVPVE
+472 EPTFDTPLVPVE
-486 PEEDLPEPTPVE
+486 D
-498 LPQIDMTGRVQGDT
+498 
-512 MVISPADLA
+512 
-521 AGMAAQNVAPLGE
+521 
-534 PTAADASTTPAAA
+534 DASFGIPVDGEEGAFTGNTPAKEPHSAPAASAA
-547 PMPAAPVSPAV
+547 P
-558 PASPAA
+558 A
-564 IPTLGGSF
+564 IPTIGGSF
-572 SDTGSVVSAAWQ
+572 SVNEAVSDAWNSGRPISDVLNAQPATPVPQAAPVVPASSVAAAVSA
-584 SGRSVSEMLDAMASQ
+584 Q
-599 PAAPSAPAVPVQA
+599 PQ
-612 PAYTAPAAE
+612 
-621 PVQEETTPAQTPA
+621 Q
-634 YTAPTTPQPAPSAPA
+634 PTGT
-649 YQPAPQP
+649 
-656 MTRPAAE
+656 E
-663 TTQSSFTVP
+663 SSFVVP
-672 QQGEA
+672 QRGEA
-677 ARVRVSTA
+677 AHLQVSTS
-685 VGNSAGAPIHT
+685 VGNSASAPISS
-696 PPVAAKAD
+696 PPSAAKAD
-704 PNAMRLPTSEE
+704 PNTMNLAAMQAEPV
-715 QPPEPYCYPS
+715 EPYCYPS
-725 LNLFNPTRPDDEAG
+725 LNLFNAIRPDDEAG

-829 NIRSVF
+829 NIRAVF

-856 GTAQVADLCKMPH
+856 GAAQVADLCKMPH

-884 NSIIISFLFRSG
+884 NSIIISFLFRSS

-967 TGMEHLPYIAIVID
+967 TGLEHLPYIAIVID

-1046 RTILDSGGAEKLLG
+1046 RTILDASGAEKLLG

-1093 IKSTSTAQYDEEMI
+1093 IKSTSSTQYDEEMI

-1115 AEKGSKKGGDDDGDA
+1115 AEKGSKKGSDDDGDT
-1130 GGALDAMFEQAV
+1130 GGALDPMFEQAV
-1142 ECVIEAGQASTSL
+1142 ECVIDAGQASTSL

-1185 AKPRAVLVTK
+1185 AKPRTVLVSK
-1195 SEWEERKLNGRYD
+1195 AQWEERKLNGQYD
-1208 E
+1208 EA

>member
-8 KKSTKSSGTKKRTS
+8 KSSGNKNRSSS
-22 SSKSSSSRST
+22 SSKSKSRSSSSRSST
-32 SARSASS
+32 TYRASSGKSGQSSSS
-39 RSSRPSGR
+39 RSKAQASRR
-47 AKRRAETP
+47 AQRRAETP
-55 NLARSVLLVGLS
+55 NLARSILLAGLG
-67 LLCVALVLV
+67 LLCVAMVLV
-76 PGQNLW
+76 PGQNMW
-82 RTLRS
+82 KTLRGGL
-87 WYFGVFGVMT
+87 FGIFGVMT
-97 YFVGPFLLYLA
+97 YLVGPFLLYLA
-108 YLLASGYRVALF
+108 YLLASGYRVTLF
-120 AGKVSLMGV
+120 AGKVALMSV
-129 LCAGVPVIFSK
+129 LCAGVPVIFSNVS
-140 LNVEGLKAG
+140 LNDANPWQI
-149 EVIKMLFTRGGTY
+149 IKMLFARGQTNF
-162 YWEGGVLGAPVGAT
+162 WEGGVWGAPVGGT
-176 LLALFGRPASNILML
+176 LLALFGRPASNVIML

-196 GLMFFFAITPV
+196 GLMFFFAITPA
-207 DVVLFVDTQYKKL
+207 DVVLFVNNQYQKL
-220 QAKREE
+220 QQARQDRAEE
-226 RAAAETAYDTR
+226 ETAYDTQ
-237 LFHEEPEEESV
+237 LFAQEQEEEPI
-248 ENLTEA
+248 ENLTA
-254 LPDANRPHHPVYDVI
+254 PAQDNRPHHPAYDVI
-269 ADTSRFPKQAAAPV
+269 ADTGRIPVQPAQPVQPLVQQAAPV
-283 QQPARQYAQPYTA
+283 NQPAQPVQPAIPSQPAASA
-296 PVTPVVPE
+296 PVIPNYT
-304 APFTQQP
+304 P
-311 APQSRAGFDVDL
+311 APTYAAYAAAAGYTPASYGTPAAESQPRASFDVDL
-323 GPDATEAAR
+323 GPEATASAA
-332 VKAETH
+332 KAAIEH

-353 MDPLSGKT
+353 MDPLSHLSDT
-361 NSPLHYARPQQAA
+361 SHYHAATADPQPAVQPAADEFELKLDDPAEAA
-374 PAPAPQEDFE
+374 P
-384 LQLEPAEEE
+384 EE
-393 PAYTAPYT
+393 
-401 APASYTAPST
+401 
-411 SYTAAPAD
+411 AAG
-419 SAPAPQ
+419 
-425 EPVDELDALINRAVS
+425 DELDNLISRAVS
-440 GHAPYYA
+440 GHAPYYGE
-447 PQEVSA
+447 QDVSS

-458 LPQPTEFETPLTPV
+458 LAQESEFSVPLTP
-472 PQEPQFDTPLVPVE
+472 EPTFDTPLVPVE
-486 PEEDLPEPTPVE
+486 D
-498 LPQIDMTGRVQGDT
+498 
-512 MVISPADLA
+512 
-521 AGMAAQNVAPLGE
+521 
-534 PTAADASTTPAAA
+534 DASFGIPVDGEEGAFTGNTPAEEPHSAPAASAA
-547 PMPAAPVSPAV
+547 P
-558 PASPAA
+558 A
-564 IPTLGGSF
+564 IPTIGGSF
-572 SDTGSVVSAAWQ
+572 SVNEAVSDAWNSGRPISDVLNAQPATPVQQAAPVVPASSVAAAVSA
-584 SGRSVSEMLDAMASQ
+584 Q
-599 PAAPSAPAVPVQA
+599 PQ
-612 PAYTAPAAE
+612 
-621 PVQEETTPAQTPA
+621 Q
-634 YTAPTTPQPAPSAPA
+634 PTGT
-649 YQPAPQP
+649 
-656 MTRPAAE
+656 E
-663 TTQSSFTVP
+663 SSFVVP
-672 QQGEA
+672 QRGESA
-677 ARVRVSTA
+677 HLQVSTS
-685 VGNSAGAPIHT
+685 VGNSASAPISS
-696 PPVAAKAD
+696 PPSAAKAD
-704 PNAMRLPTSEE
+704 PNTMNLAAMQAEPV
-715 QPPEPYCYPS
+715 EPYCYPS
-725 LNLFNPTRPDDEAG
+725 LNLFNATRPDDEAG

-829 NIRSVF
+829 NIRAVF

-843 RSPLTMALGKDIA
+843 RSPLTMALGQDIA
-856 GTAQVADLCKMPH
+856 GAAQVADLCKMPH

-884 NSIIISFLFRSG
+884 NSIIISFLFRSS

-967 TGMEHLPYIAIVID
+967 TGLEHLPYIAIVID

-1046 RTILDSGGAEKLLG
+1046 RTILDASGAEKLLG

-1093 IKSTSTAQYDEEMI
+1093 IKSTSSTQYDEEMI

-1115 AEKGSKKGGDDDGDA
+1115 AEKGSKKGSDDDGDT
-1130 GGALDAMFEQAV
+1130 GGALDPMFEQAV
-1142 ECVIEAGQASTSL
+1142 ECVIDAGQASTSL

-1185 AKPRAVLVTK
+1185 AKPRTVLVSK
-1195 SEWEERKLNGRYD
+1195 AQWEERKLNGQYD
-1208 E
+1208 EA

>member
-8 KKSTKSSGTKKRTS
+8 KSSGNKNRSSS
-22 SSKSSSSRST
+22 SSKSKSRSSSSRSST
-32 SARSASS
+32 TYRASSGKSGQSSSS
-39 RSSRPSGR
+39 RSKAQASRR
-47 AKRRAETP
+47 AQRRAETP
-55 NLARSVLLVGLS
+55 NLARSILLAGLG
-67 LLCVALVLV
+67 LLCVAMVLV
-76 PGQNLW
+76 PGQNMW
-82 RTLRS
+82 KTLRGGL
-87 WYFGVFGVMT
+87 FGIFGVMT
-97 YFVGPFLLYLA
+97 YLVGPFLLYLA
-108 YLLASGYRVALF
+108 YLLASGYRVTLF
-120 AGKVSLMGV
+120 AGKVALMSV
-129 LCAGVPVIFSK
+129 LCAGVPVIFSNVS
-140 LNVEGLKAG
+140 LNDANPWQI
-149 EVIKMLFTRGGTY
+149 IKMLFARGQTNFL
-162 YWEGGVLGAPVGAT
+162 EGGVWGAPVGGT
-176 LLALFGRPASNILML
+176 LLALFGRPASNVIML

-196 GLMFFFAITPV
+196 GLMFFFAITPA
-207 DVVLFVDTQYKKL
+207 DVVLFVNNQYQKL
-220 QAKREE
+220 QQARQDRAEE
-226 RAAAETAYDTR
+226 ETAYDTQ
-237 LFHEEPEEESV
+237 LFAQEQEEEPI
-248 ENLTEA
+248 ENLTA
-254 LPDANRPHHPVYDVI
+254 PAQDNRPHHPAYDVI
-269 ADTSRFPKQAAAPV
+269 ADTGHIPVQPAQPVQPLVQQAAPV
-283 QQPARQYAQPYTA
+283 NQPAQPVQPAIPSQPAASA
-296 PVTPVVPE
+296 PVIPNYT
-304 APFTQQP
+304 P
-311 APQSRAGFDVDL
+311 APTYAAYAAAAGYTPASYGTPAAESQPRASFDVDL
-323 GPDATEAAR
+323 GPEATASAA
-332 VKAETH
+332 KAAIEH

-353 MDPLSGKT
+353 MDPLSHLSDT
-361 NSPLHYARPQQAA
+361 SHYHAATADPQPAVQPAADEFELKLDDPAEAA
-374 PAPAPQEDFE
+374 P
-384 LQLEPAEEE
+384 EE
-393 PAYTAPYT
+393 
-401 APASYTAPST
+401 
-411 SYTAAPAD
+411 AAG
-419 SAPAPQ
+419 
-425 EPVDELDALINRAVS
+425 DELDNLISRAVS
-440 GHAPYYA
+440 GHAPYYGE
-447 PQEVSA
+447 QDVSS
-453 ETTLD
+453 ETPLD
-458 LPQPTEFETPLTPV
+458 LPQESEFSVPLTP
-472 PQEPQFDTPLVPVE
+472 EPTFDTPLVPVE
-486 PEEDLPEPTPVE
+486 D
-498 LPQIDMTGRVQGDT
+498 
-512 MVISPADLA
+512 
-521 AGMAAQNVAPLGE
+521 
-534 PTAADASTTPAAA
+534 DASFGIPVDGEEGAFTGTTPAKEPHSAPAASAA
-547 PMPAAPVSPAV
+547 P
-558 PASPAA
+558 A
-564 IPTLGGSF
+564 IPTIGGSF
-572 SDTGSVVSAAWQ
+572 SVNEAVSDAWNSGRPISDVLNAQPATPVPQAAPVVPASSVAAAVSA
-584 SGRSVSEMLDAMASQ
+584 Q
-599 PAAPSAPAVPVQA
+599 PQ
-612 PAYTAPAAE
+612 
-621 PVQEETTPAQTPA
+621 Q
-634 YTAPTTPQPAPSAPA
+634 PTGT
-649 YQPAPQP
+649 
-656 MTRPAAE
+656 E
-663 TTQSSFTVP
+663 SSFVVP
-672 QQGEA
+672 QRGEA
-677 ARVRVSTA
+677 AHLQVSTS
-685 VGNSAGAPIHT
+685 VGNSASAPISS
-696 PPVAAKAD
+696 PPSAAKAD
-704 PNAMRLPTSEE
+704 PNTMNLAAMQAEPV
-715 QPPEPYCYPS
+715 EPYCYPS
-725 LNLFNPTRPDDEAG
+725 LNLFNATRPDDEAG

-829 NIRSVF
+829 NIRAVF

-856 GTAQVADLCKMPH
+856 GAAQVADLCKMPH

-884 NSIIISFLFRSG
+884 NSIIISFLFRSS

-967 TGMEHLPYIAIVID
+967 TGLEHLPYIAIVID

-1046 RTILDSGGAEKLLG
+1046 RTILDASGAEKLLG

-1093 IKSTSTAQYDEEMI
+1093 IKSTSSTQYDEEMI

-1115 AEKGSKKGGDDDGDA
+1115 AEKGSKKGSDDDGDT
-1130 GGALDAMFEQAV
+1130 GGALDPMFEQAV
-1142 ECVIEAGQASTSL
+1142 ECVIDAGQASTSL

-1185 AKPRAVLVTK
+1185 AKPRTVLVSK
-1195 SEWEERKLNGRYD
+1195 AQWEERKLNGQYD
-1208 E
+1208 EA

>member
-8 KKSTKSSGTKKRTS
+8 KSSGNKNRSSS
-22 SSKSSSSRST
+22 SSKSKSRSSSSRSST
-32 SARSASS
+32 TYRASSGKSGQSSSS
-39 RSSRPSGR
+39 RSKAQASRR
-47 AKRRAETP
+47 AQRRAETP
-55 NLARSVLLVGLS
+55 NLARSILLAGLG
-67 LLCVALVLV
+67 LLCVAMVLV
-76 PGQNLW
+76 PGQNMW
-82 RTLRS
+82 KTLRGGL
-87 WYFGVFGVMT
+87 FGIFGVMT
-97 YFVGPFLLYLA
+97 YLVGPFLLYLA
-108 YLLASGYRVALF
+108 YLLASGYRVTLF
-120 AGKVSLMGV
+120 AGKVALMSV
-129 LCAGVPVIFSK
+129 LCAGVPVIFSNVS
-140 LNVEGLKAG
+140 LNDANPWQI
-149 EVIKMLFTRGGTY
+149 IKMLFARGQTSF
-162 YWEGGVLGAPVGAT
+162 WEGGVWGAPVGGT
-176 LLALFGRPASNILML
+176 LLALFGRPASNVIML

-196 GLMFFFAITPV
+196 GLMFFFAITPA
-207 DVVLFVDTQYKKL
+207 DVVLFVNNQYQKL
-220 QAKREE
+220 QQARQDRAEE
-226 RAAAETAYDTR
+226 ETAYDTQ
-237 LFHEEPEEESV
+237 LFAQEQEEEPI
-248 ENLTEA
+248 ENLTA
-254 LPDANRPHHPVYDVI
+254 PVQDNRPHHPAYDVI
-269 ADTSRFPKQAAAPV
+269 ADTGRIPVQPAQPVQPLVQQAAPV
-283 QQPARQYAQPYTA
+283 NQPAQPVQPAASA
-296 PVTPVVPE
+296 PVIPNYT
-304 APFTQQP
+304 P
-311 APQSRAGFDVDL
+311 APTYAAYAAAAGYTPASYGTPAAESQPRASFDVDL
-323 GPDATEAAR
+323 GPEATASAA
-332 VKAETH
+332 KAAIEH

-353 MDPLSGKT
+353 MDPLSHLSDT
-361 NSPLHYARPQQAA
+361 SHYHAATADPQPAVQPAADEFELKLDDPAEAA
-374 PAPAPQEDFE
+374 P
-384 LQLEPAEEE
+384 EE
-393 PAYTAPYT
+393 
-401 APASYTAPST
+401 
-411 SYTAAPAD
+411 AAG
-419 SAPAPQ
+419 
-425 EPVDELDALINRAVS
+425 DELDNLISRAVS
-440 GHAPYYA
+440 GHAPYYGE
-447 PQEVSA
+447 QDVSS

-458 LPQPTEFETPLTPV
+458 LAQESEFSVPLTP
-472 PQEPQFDTPLVPVE
+472 EPTFDTPLVPVE
-486 PEEDLPEPTPVE
+486 D
-498 LPQIDMTGRVQGDT
+498 
-512 MVISPADLA
+512 
-521 AGMAAQNVAPLGE
+521 
-534 PTAADASTTPAAA
+534 DASFGIPVDGEEGAFTGNTPAKEPHSAPAASAA
-547 PMPAAPVSPAV
+547 P
-558 PASPAA
+558 A
-564 IPTLGGSF
+564 IPTIGGSF
-572 SDTGSVVSAAWQ
+572 SVNEAVSDAWNSGRPISDVLNARPATPMPQTAPVVPASSVAAAVSAQ
-584 SGRSVSEMLDAMASQ
+584 SQQ
-599 PAAPSAPAVPVQA
+599 P
-612 PAYTAPAAE
+612 TGTE
-621 PVQEETTPAQTPA
+621 
-634 YTAPTTPQPAPSAPA
+634 
-649 YQPAPQP
+649 
-656 MTRPAAE
+656 
-663 TTQSSFTVP
+663 SSFVVP
-672 QQGEA
+672 QRGEA
-677 ARVRVSTA
+677 AHLQVSTS
-685 VGNSAGAPIHT
+685 VGNSASAPISS
-696 PPVAAKAD
+696 PPSAAKAD
-704 PNAMRLPTSEE
+704 PNTMNLAAMQAEPV
-715 QPPEPYCYPS
+715 EPYCYPS
-725 LNLFNPTRPDDEAG
+725 LNLFNATRPDDEAG

-829 NIRSVF
+829 NIRAVF

-856 GTAQVADLCKMPH
+856 GAAQVADLCKMPH

-884 NSIIISFLFRSG
+884 NSIIISFLFRSS

-967 TGMEHLPYIAIVID
+967 TGLEHLPYIAIVID

-1046 RTILDSGGAEKLLG
+1046 RTILDASGAEKLLG

-1093 IKSTSTAQYDEEMI
+1093 IKSTSSTQYDEEMI

-1115 AEKGSKKGGDDDGDA
+1115 AEKGSKKGSDDDGDT
-1130 GGALDAMFEQAV
+1130 GGTLDPMFEQAV
-1142 ECVIEAGQASTSL
+1142 ECVIDAGQASTSL

-1185 AKPRAVLVTK
+1185 AKPRTVLVSK
-1195 SEWEERKLNGRYD
+1195 AQWEERKLNGQYD
-1208 E
+1208 EA

>member
-8 KKSTKSSGTKKRTS
+8 KSSGNKNRSSS
-22 SSKSSSSRST
+22 SSKSKSRSSSSRSST
-32 SARSASS
+32 TYRASSGKSGQSSSS
-39 RSSRPSGR
+39 RSKAQASRR
-47 AKRRAETP
+47 AQRRAETP
-55 NLARSVLLVGLS
+55 NLARSILLAGLG
-67 LLCVALVLV
+67 LLCVAMVLV
-76 PGQNLW
+76 PGQNMW
-82 RTLRS
+82 KTLRGGL
-87 WYFGVFGVMT
+87 FGIFGVMT
-97 YFVGPFLLYLA
+97 YLVGPFLLYLA
-108 YLLASGYRVALF
+108 YLLASGYRVTLF
-120 AGKVSLMGV
+120 AGKVALMSV
-129 LCAGVPVIFSK
+129 LCAGVPVIFS
-140 LNVEGLKAG
+140 NVSPNDANPWQI
-149 EVIKMLFTRGGTY
+149 IKMLFARGQTNF
-162 YWEGGVLGAPVGAT
+162 WEGGVWGAPVGGT
-176 LLALFGRPASNILML
+176 LLALFGRPASNVIML

-196 GLMFFFAITPV
+196 GLMFFFAITPA
-207 DVVLFVDTQYKKL
+207 DVVLFVNNQYQKL
-220 QAKREE
+220 QQARQDRAEE
-226 RAAAETAYDTR
+226 ETAYDTQ
-237 LFHEEPEEESV
+237 LFAQEQEEEPI
-248 ENLTEA
+248 ENLTA
-254 LPDANRPHHPVYDVI
+254 PVQDNRPHHPAYDVI
-269 ADTSRFPKQAAAPV
+269 ADTGRIPVQPAQPVQPLVQQAAPV
-283 QQPARQYAQPYTA
+283 NQPAQPVQPAIPSQPAASA
-296 PVTPVVPE
+296 PVIPNYT
-304 APFTQQP
+304 P
-311 APQSRAGFDVDL
+311 APTYAAYAAAAGYTPASYGTPAAESQPRASFDVDL
-323 GPDATEAAR
+323 GPEATASAA
-332 VKAETH
+332 KAAIEH

-353 MDPLSGKT
+353 MDPLSHLSDT
-361 NSPLHYARPQQAA
+361 SHYHAATADPQPAVQPAADEFELKLDDPAEAA
-374 PAPAPQEDFE
+374 P
-384 LQLEPAEEE
+384 EE
-393 PAYTAPYT
+393 
-401 APASYTAPST
+401 
-411 SYTAAPAD
+411 AAG
-419 SAPAPQ
+419 
-425 EPVDELDALINRAVS
+425 DELDNLISRAVS
-440 GHAPYYA
+440 GHAPYYGE
-447 PQEVSA
+447 QDVSS

-458 LPQPTEFETPLTPV
+458 LPQESEFSVPLTP
-472 PQEPQFDTPLVPVE
+472 EPTFDTPLVPVE
-486 PEEDLPEPTPVE
+486 D
-498 LPQIDMTGRVQGDT
+498 
-512 MVISPADLA
+512 
-521 AGMAAQNVAPLGE
+521 
-534 PTAADASTTPAAA
+534 DASFGIPVDGEEGAFTGNTPAKEPHSAPAASAA
-547 PMPAAPVSPAV
+547 P
-558 PASPAA
+558 A
-564 IPTLGGSF
+564 IPTIGGSF
-572 SDTGSVVSAAWQ
+572 SVNEAVSDAWNSGRPISDVLNAQPATPVPQAAPVVPASSVAAAVSA
-584 SGRSVSEMLDAMASQ
+584 Q
-599 PAAPSAPAVPVQA
+599 PQ
-612 PAYTAPAAE
+612 
-621 PVQEETTPAQTPA
+621 Q
-634 YTAPTTPQPAPSAPA
+634 PTGT
-649 YQPAPQP
+649 
-656 MTRPAAE
+656 E
-663 TTQSSFTVP
+663 GSFVVP
-672 QQGEA
+672 QRGEA
-677 ARVRVSTA
+677 AHLQVSTS
-685 VGNSAGAPIHT
+685 VGNSASAPISS
-696 PPVAAKAD
+696 PPSAAKAD
-704 PNAMRLPTSEE
+704 PNTMNLAAMQAEPV
-715 QPPEPYCYPS
+715 EPYCYPS
-725 LNLFNPTRPDDEAG
+725 LNLFNATRPDDEAG

-829 NIRSVF
+829 NIRAVF

-856 GTAQVADLCKMPH
+856 GAAQVADLCKMPH

-884 NSIIISFLFRSG
+884 NSIIISFLFRSS

-967 TGMEHLPYIAIVID
+967 TGLEHLPYIAIVID

-1046 RTILDSGGAEKLLG
+1046 RTILDASGAEKLLG

-1093 IKSTSTAQYDEEMI
+1093 IKSTSSTQYDEEMI

-1115 AEKGSKKGGDDDGDA
+1115 AEKCSKKGSDDDGDT
-1130 GGALDAMFEQAV
+1130 GGALDPMFEQAV
-1142 ECVIEAGQASTSL
+1142 ECVIDAGQASTSL

-1185 AKPRAVLVTK
+1185 AKPRTVLVSK
-1195 SEWEERKLNGRYD
+1195 AQWEERKLNGQYD
-1208 E
+1208 ES

>member
-8 KKSTKSSGTKKRTS
+8 KSSGNKNRSSS
-22 SSKSSSSRST
+22 SSKSKSRSSSSRSST
-32 SARSASS
+32 TYRASS
-39 RSSRPSGR
+39 GKSGQSSSSRNKAQASRR
-47 AKRRAETP
+47 AQRRAETP
-55 NLARSVLLVGLS
+55 NLARSILLAGLG
-67 LLCVALVLV
+67 LLCVAMVLV
-76 PGQNLW
+76 PGQNMW
-82 RTLRS
+82 KTLRGGL
-87 WYFGVFGVMT
+87 FGIFGVMT
-97 YFVGPFLLYLA
+97 YLVGPFLLYLA
-108 YLLASGYRVALF
+108 YLLASGYRVTLF
-120 AGKVSLMGV
+120 AGKVALMSV
-129 LCAGVPVIFSK
+129 LCAGVPVIFSNVS
-140 LNVEGLKAG
+140 LNDANPWQI
-149 EVIKMLFTRGGTY
+149 IKMLFARGQTNF
-162 YWEGGVLGAPVGAT
+162 WEGGVWGAPVGGT
-176 LLALFGRPASNILML
+176 LLALFGRPASNVIML

-196 GLMFFFAITPV
+196 GLMFFFAITPA
-207 DVVLFVDTQYKKL
+207 DVVLFVNNQYQKL
-220 QAKREE
+220 QQARQDRAEE
-226 RAAAETAYDTR
+226 ETAYDTQ
-237 LFHEEPEEESV
+237 LFAQEQEEEPI
-248 ENLTEA
+248 ENLTA
-254 LPDANRPHHPVYDVI
+254 PVQDNRPHHPAYDVI
-269 ADTSRFPKQAAAPV
+269 ADTGRIPVQPAQPVQPLVQQAAPV
-283 QQPARQYAQPYTA
+283 NQPAQPVQPAIPSQPAASA
-296 PVTPVVPE
+296 PVIPNYT
-304 APFTQQP
+304 P
-311 APQSRAGFDVDL
+311 APTYAAYAAAAGYTPASYGTPAAESQPRASFDVDL
-323 GPDATEAAR
+323 GPEATASAA
-332 VKAETH
+332 KAAIEH

-353 MDPLSGKT
+353 MDPLSHLSDT
-361 NSPLHYARPQQAA
+361 SHYHAATADPQPAVQPVADEFELKLDDPAEAA
-374 PAPAPQEDFE
+374 P
-384 LQLEPAEEE
+384 EE
-393 PAYTAPYT
+393 
-401 APASYTAPST
+401 
-411 SYTAAPAD
+411 AAG
-419 SAPAPQ
+419 
-425 EPVDELDALINRAVS
+425 DELDNLISRAVS
-440 GHAPYYA
+440 GHAPYYGE
-447 PQEVSA
+447 QDVSS

-458 LPQPTEFETPLTPV
+458 LPQESEFSVPLTP
-472 PQEPQFDTPLVPVE
+472 EPTFDTPLVPVE
-486 PEEDLPEPTPVE
+486 D
-498 LPQIDMTGRVQGDT
+498 
-512 MVISPADLA
+512 
-521 AGMAAQNVAPLGE
+521 
-534 PTAADASTTPAAA
+534 DASFGIPVDGEEGAFTGNTPAKEPHSAPAASAA
-547 PMPAAPVSPAV
+547 P
-558 PASPAA
+558 A
-564 IPTLGGSF
+564 IPTIGGSF
-572 SDTGSVVSAAWQ
+572 SVNEAVSNAWNSGRPISDVLNAQPATPVPQAAPVVPASSVAAAVSA
-584 SGRSVSEMLDAMASQ
+584 Q
-599 PAAPSAPAVPVQA
+599 PQ
-612 PAYTAPAAE
+612 
-621 PVQEETTPAQTPA
+621 Q
-634 YTAPTTPQPAPSAPA
+634 PTGT
-649 YQPAPQP
+649 
-656 MTRPAAE
+656 E
-663 TTQSSFTVP
+663 SSFVVP
-672 QQGEA
+672 QRGEA
-677 ARVRVSTA
+677 AHLQVSTS
-685 VGNSAGAPIHT
+685 VGNSASAPISS
-696 PPVAAKAD
+696 PPSAAKAD
-704 PNAMRLPTSEE
+704 PNTMNLAAMQAEPV
-715 QPPEPYCYPS
+715 EPYCYPS
-725 LNLFNPTRPDDEAG
+725 LNLFNATRPDDEAG

-829 NIRSVF
+829 NIRAVF

-856 GTAQVADLCKMPH
+856 GAAQVADLCKMPH

-884 NSIIISFLFRSG
+884 NSIIISFLFRSS

-967 TGMEHLPYIAIVID
+967 TGLEHLPYIAIVID

-1046 RTILDSGGAEKLLG
+1046 RTILDASGAEKLLG
-1060 NGDMLFLPVGA
+1060 NCDMLFLPVGA

-1093 IKSTSTAQYDEEMI
+1093 IKSTSSTQYDEEMI

-1115 AEKGSKKGGDDDGDA
+1115 AEKGSKKGSDDDGDT
-1130 GGALDAMFEQAV
+1130 GGALDPMFEQAV
-1142 ECVIEAGQASTSL
+1142 ECVIDAGQASTSL

-1185 AKPRAVLVTK
+1185 AKPRTVLVSK
-1195 SEWEERKLNGRYD
+1195 AQWEERKLNGQYD
-1208 E
+1208 EA

>member
-8 KKSTKSSGTKKRTS
+8 KSSGNKNRSSS
-22 SSKSSSSRST
+22 SSKSKSRSSSSRSST
-32 SARSASS
+32 TYRASSGKSGQSSSS
-39 RSSRPSGR
+39 RSKAQASRR
-47 AKRRAETP
+47 AQRRAETP
-55 NLARSVLLVGLS
+55 NLARSILLAGLG
-67 LLCVALVLV
+67 LLCVAMVLV
-76 PGQNLW
+76 PGQNMW
-82 RTLRS
+82 KTLRGGL
-87 WYFGVFGVMT
+87 FGIFGVMT
-97 YFVGPFLLYLA
+97 YLVGPFLLYLA
-108 YLLASGYRVALF
+108 YLLASGYRVTLF
-120 AGKVSLMGV
+120 AGKVTLMSV
-129 LCAGVPVIFSK
+129 LCAGVPVIFSNVS
-140 LNVEGLKAG
+140 LNDANPWQI
-149 EVIKMLFTRGGTY
+149 IKMLFARGQTNF
-162 YWEGGVLGAPVGAT
+162 WEGGVWGAPIGGT
-176 LLALFGRPASNILML
+176 LLALFGRPASNVIML

-196 GLMFFFAITPV
+196 GLMFFFAITPA
-207 DVVLFVDTQYKKL
+207 DVVLFVNNQYQKL
-220 QAKREE
+220 QQARQDRAEE
-226 RAAAETAYDTR
+226 ETAYDTQ
-237 LFHEEPEEESV
+237 LFAQEQEEEPI
-248 ENLTEA
+248 ENLTA
-254 LPDANRPHHPVYDVI
+254 PAQDNRPHHPAYDVI
-269 ADTSRFPKQAAAPV
+269 ADTGRIPVQPAQPVQPLVQQAAPV
-283 QQPARQYAQPYTA
+283 NQPAQPVQPAIPSQPAASA
-296 PVTPVVPE
+296 PVIPNYT
-304 APFTQQP
+304 P
-311 APQSRAGFDVDL
+311 APTYAAYAAAAGYTPASYGTPAAESQPRASFDVDL
-323 GPDATEAAR
+323 GPEATASAA
-332 VKAETH
+332 KAAIEH
-338 DPLEPVNIGPGGTFG
+338 DPLEPVSIGPGGTFG
-353 MDPLSGKT
+353 MDPLSHLSDT
-361 NSPLHYARPQQAA
+361 SHYHAATADPQPAVQPAADEFELKLDDPAKAA
-374 PAPAPQEDFE
+374 P
-384 LQLEPAEEE
+384 EE
-393 PAYTAPYT
+393 
-401 APASYTAPST
+401 
-411 SYTAAPAD
+411 AAG
-419 SAPAPQ
+419 
-425 EPVDELDALINRAVS
+425 DELDNLISRAVS
-440 GHAPYYA
+440 GHAPYYDE
-447 PQEVSA
+447 QDVSS

-458 LPQPTEFETPLTPV
+458 LPQESEFSVPLTP
-472 PQEPQFDTPLVPVE
+472 EPTFDTPLVPVE
-486 PEEDLPEPTPVE
+486 DDASFGIPVDGEEDAFTGAAPAEEPH
-498 LPQIDMTGRVQGDT
+498 
-512 MVISPADLA
+512 S
-521 AGMAAQNVAPLGE
+521 
-534 PTAADASTTPAAA
+534 TPAASAA
-547 PMPAAPVSPAV
+547 PAIPTIGGSFSVNEAVSDAWNSGRPISDVLNAQPAAPVPQAAPVV
-558 PASPAA
+558 PASSVAA
-564 IPTLGGSF
+564 A
-572 SDTGSVVSAAWQ
+572 VSA
-584 SGRSVSEMLDAMASQ
+584 Q
-599 PAAPSAPAVPVQA
+599 PQ
-612 PAYTAPAAE
+612 
-621 PVQEETTPAQTPA
+621 Q
-634 YTAPTTPQPAPSAPA
+634 PTGT
-649 YQPAPQP
+649 
-656 MTRPAAE
+656 E
-663 TTQSSFTVP
+663 SSFVVP
-672 QQGEA
+672 QRGEA
-677 ARVRVSTA
+677 AHLQVSTS
-685 VGNSAGAPIHT
+685 VGNSASAPISS
-696 PPVAAKAD
+696 PPSAAKAD
-704 PNAMRLPTSEE
+704 PNTMNLAAMQAEPV
-715 QPPEPYCYPS
+715 EPYCYPS
-725 LNLFNPTRPDDEAG
+725 LNLFNATRPDDEAG

-829 NIRSVF
+829 NIRAVF

-856 GTAQVADLCKMPH
+856 GAAQVADLCKMPH

-884 NSIIISFLFRSG
+884 NSIIISFLFRSS

-967 TGMEHLPYIAIVID
+967 TGLEHLPYIAIVID

-1046 RTILDSGGAEKLLG
+1046 RTILDASGAEKLLG

-1093 IKSTSTAQYDEEMI
+1093 IKSTSSTQYDEEMI

-1115 AEKGSKKGGDDDGDA
+1115 AEKGSKKGSDDDGDT
-1130 GGALDAMFEQAV
+1130 GGALDPMFEQAV
-1142 ECVIEAGQASTSL
+1142 ECVIDAGQASTSL

-1185 AKPRAVLVTK
+1185 AKPRTVLVSK
-1195 SEWEERKLNGRYD
+1195 AQWEERKLNGQYD
-1208 E
+1208 EA

>member
-1 MAQSRSG
+1 MAQSRSS
-8 KKSTKSSGTKKRTS
+8 KNSSKRKSSSGR
-22 SSKSSSSRST
+22 SSSSRS
-32 SARSASS
+32 RSTGTRSSSS
-39 RSSRPSGR
+39 RGKKAASRR
-47 AKRRAETP
+47 AQRRAENP
-55 NLARSVLLVGLS
+55 NLLRSVLLAGLGI
-67 LLCVALVLV
+67 LCVAMVLV
-76 PGQNLW
+76 PGQNIWKVMRGGL
-82 RTLRS
+82 
-87 WYFGVFGVMT
+87 FGIFGIMT
-97 YFVGPFLLYLA
+97 YLVGPFLLYLA

-120 AGKVSLMGV
+120 AGKVTLMGI
-129 LCAGVPVIFSK
+129 LCASVPVVFSK
-140 LNVEGLKAG
+140 VSVSEANAWEI
-149 EVIKMLFTRGGTY
+149 IKMLFMRGQTGF
-162 YWEGGVLGAPVGAT
+162 WEGGVLGAPIGAT
-176 LLALFGRPASNILML
+176 LLALFGRPASNFVML
-191 LVFLL
+191 LVFAL
-196 GLMFFFAITPV
+196 GLMVFFAITPV
-207 DVVLFVDTQYKKL
+207 DVVEFLNGQYRKV
-220 QAKREE
+220 QEVRAERE
-226 RAAAETAYDTR
+226 AAESAYDTQ
-237 LFHEEPEEESV
+237 LFGSEPEEEPI
-248 ENLTEA
+248 ENLTGT
-254 LPDANRPHHPVYDVI
+254 LPDAQRRHHPAYDVI
-269 ADTSRFPKQAAAPV
+269 ADTGRIPLGGNQAAGTSAPASAPV
-283 QQPARQYAQPYTA
+283 MPNLAGMGAA
-296 PVTPVVPE
+296 P
-304 APFTQQP
+304 
-311 APQSRAGFDVDL
+311 RASFDVDL
-323 GPDATEAAR
+323 GPSAES
-332 VKAETH
+332 KALQQAVEH
-338 DPLEPVNIGPGGTFG
+338 DPLEPVSIGPGGTFG
-353 MDPLSGKT
+353 MDPLSHLSDSQRFRAQK
-361 NSPLHYARPQQAA
+361 QAPA

-384 LQLEPAEEE
+384 LKLQPEQPAAQ
-393 PAYTAPYT
+393 PAAG
-401 APASYTAPST
+401 
-411 SYTAAPAD
+411 
-419 SAPAPQ
+419 
-425 EPVDELDALINRAVS
+425 DELDSLINRAVS

-447 PQEVSA
+447 PHEAGGAAYTEPEDQGFSVP
-453 ETTLD
+453 L
-458 LPQPTEFETPLTPV
+458 QP
-472 PQEPQFDTPLVPVE
+472 EPQAESFDTPLVPVQ
-486 PEEDLPEPTPVE
+486 PETTP
-498 LPQIDMTGRVQGDT
+498 RVPGDT
-512 MVISPADLA
+512 MAFSPEEV
-521 AGMAAQNVAPLGE
+521 QT
-534 PTAADASTTPAAA
+534 TASHSGT
-547 PMPAAPVSPAV
+547 
-558 PASPAA
+558 
-564 IPTLGGSF
+564 IPTLNGSF
-572 SDTGSVVSAAWQ
+572 DTVGQAASAAWQ
-584 SGRSVSEMLDAMASQ
+584 SGRPLSELLDTQPASQ
-599 PAAPSAPAVPVQA
+599 TPSR
-612 PAYTAPAAE
+612 
-621 PVQEETTPAQTPA
+621 
-634 YTAPTTPQPAPSAPA
+634 PTGT
-649 YQPAPQP
+649 
-656 MTRPAAE
+656 E
-663 TTQSSFTVP
+663 SSFTVP

-677 ARVRVSTA
+677 AQLRVSTA
-685 VGNSAGAPIHT
+685 VGNSASAPISS
-696 PPVAAKAD
+696 PPSAAKAD
-704 PNAMRLPTSEE
+704 PHAMQLAAATKE
-715 QPPEPYCYPS
+715 PPKPYCYPS
-725 LNLFNPTRPDDEAG
+725 LNLFNATRPDDEAG
-739 AAREMKKNADIL
+739 AAREMKKNADTL
-751 VNTLDSFGVKTTMLD
+751 VNTLESFGVKTKILD

-829 NIRSVF
+829 NIRTVF

-967 TGMEHLPYIAIVID
+967 TGMEHLPYIAIIID

-1046 RTILDSGGAEKLLG
+1046 RTILDTSGAEKLLG

-1071 SKPVRVQGTFVTDE
+1071 AKPVRVQGTFVTDE

-1093 IKSTSTAQYDEEMI
+1093 IKSTSSSQYDEEMI

-1115 AEKGSKKGGDDDGDA
+1115 AEKGSKKGDDDGD
-1130 GGALDAMFEQAV
+1130 GSGALDPMFEQAV

-1175 QEKIIGPYEG
+1175 QEKVIGPYEG
-1185 AKPRAVLVTK
+1185 AKPRAVLVTRAQ
-1195 SEWEERKLNGRYD
+1195 WEERKLNGQYD
-1208 E
+1208 EA

>member
-8 KKSTKSSGTKKRTS
+8 KSSGNKNRSSS
-22 SSKSSSSRST
+22 SSKSKSRSSSSRSST
-32 SARSASS
+32 TYRASSGKSGQSSSS
-39 RSSRPSGR
+39 RSKAQASRR
-47 AKRRAETP
+47 AQRRAETP
-55 NLARSVLLVGLS
+55 NLARSILLAGLG
-67 LLCVALVLV
+67 LLCVAMVLV
-76 PGQNLW
+76 PGQNMW
-82 RTLRS
+82 KTLRGGL
-87 WYFGVFGVMT
+87 FGIFGVMT
-97 YFVGPFLLYLA
+97 YLVGPFLLYLA
-108 YLLASGYRVALF
+108 YLLASGYRVTLF
-120 AGKVSLMGV
+120 AGKVALMSV
-129 LCAGVPVIFSK
+129 LCAGVPVIFSNVS
-140 LNVEGLKAG
+140 LNDANPWQI
-149 EVIKMLFTRGGTY
+149 IKMLFARGQTNF
-162 YWEGGVLGAPVGAT
+162 WEGGVWGAPVGGT
-176 LLALFGRPASNILML
+176 LLALFGRPASNVIML

-196 GLMFFFAITPV
+196 GLMFFFAITPA
-207 DVVLFVDTQYKKL
+207 DVVLFVNNQYQKL
-220 QAKREE
+220 QQARQDRAEE
-226 RAAAETAYDTR
+226 ETAYDTQ
-237 LFHEEPEEESV
+237 LFAQEQEEEPI
-248 ENLTEA
+248 ENLTA
-254 LPDANRPHHPVYDVI
+254 PVQDNRPHHPAYDVI
-269 ADTSRFPKQAAAPV
+269 ADTGRIPVQPAQPVQPSVQQAAPV
-283 QQPARQYAQPYTA
+283 SQPAQPVQPAVPSQPAANA
-296 PVTPVVPE
+296 PVIPNYT
-304 APFTQQP
+304 P
-311 APQSRAGFDVDL
+311 APTYAAYAAAAGYTPASYGTPTAESQPRASFDVDL
-323 GPDATEAAR
+323 GPEATASAA
-332 VKAETH
+332 KAAIEH

-353 MDPLSGKT
+353 MDPLSHLSDT
-361 NSPLHYARPQQAA
+361 SHYHAATAEPQPAVQPAADEFELKLDDPAEAA
-374 PAPAPQEDFE
+374 P
-384 LQLEPAEEE
+384 EE
-393 PAYTAPYT
+393 
-401 APASYTAPST
+401 
-411 SYTAAPAD
+411 AAG
-419 SAPAPQ
+419 
-425 EPVDELDALINRAVS
+425 DELDNLISRAVS
-440 GHAPYYA
+440 GHAPYYGE
-447 PQEVSA
+447 QDVSS
-453 ETTLD
+453 ETMLD
-458 LPQPTEFETPLTPV
+458 LPQESEFSVPLTP
-472 PQEPQFDTPLVPVE
+472 EPTFDTPLVPVE
-486 PEEDLPEPTPVE
+486 D
-498 LPQIDMTGRVQGDT
+498 
-512 MVISPADLA
+512 
-521 AGMAAQNVAPLGE
+521 
-534 PTAADASTTPAAA
+534 DASFGIPVDGEEGAFTGNTPAEEPHSAPAASAA
-547 PMPAAPVSPAV
+547 PAIPTIGGSFSVNEAVSNAWNSGRPISDVLNAQPAAPVPQ
-558 PASPAA
+558 AA
-564 IPTLGGSF
+564 PVVTAP
-572 SDTGSVVSAAWQ
+572 SVAAAVSA
-584 SGRSVSEMLDAMASQ
+584 Q
-599 PAAPSAPAVPVQA
+599 PQ
-612 PAYTAPAAE
+612 
-621 PVQEETTPAQTPA
+621 Q
-634 YTAPTTPQPAPSAPA
+634 PTGT
-649 YQPAPQP
+649 
-656 MTRPAAE
+656 E
-663 TTQSSFTVP
+663 SSFVVP
-672 QQGEA
+672 QRGEA
-677 ARVRVSTA
+677 AHLQVSTS
-685 VGNSAGAPIHT
+685 VGNSASAPISS
-696 PPVAAKAD
+696 PPSAAKAD
-704 PNAMRLPTSEE
+704 PNAMNLAAMQAEPV
-715 QPPEPYCYPS
+715 EPYCYPS
-725 LNLFNPTRPDDEAG
+725 LNLFNATRPDDEAG

-829 NIRSVF
+829 NIRAVF

-856 GTAQVADLCKMPH
+856 GAAQVADLCKMPH

-884 NSIIISFLFRSG
+884 NSIIISFLFRSS

-967 TGMEHLPYIAIVID
+967 TGLEHLPYIAIVID

-1046 RTILDSGGAEKLLG
+1046 RTILDASGAEKLLG

-1093 IKSTSTAQYDEEMI
+1093 IKSTSSTQYDEEMI

-1115 AEKGSKKGGDDDGDA
+1115 AEKGSKKGSDDDGDT
-1130 GGALDAMFEQAV
+1130 GGALDPMFEQAV
-1142 ECVIEAGQASTSL
+1142 ECVIDAGQASTSL

-1185 AKPRAVLVTK
+1185 AKPRTVLVSK
-1195 SEWEERKLNGRYD
+1195 AQWEERKLNGQYD
-1208 E
+1208 EA

>member
-8 KKSTKSSGTKKRTS
+8 KKSTKSSSGKKGTA
-22 SSKSSSSRST
+22 SSRGTGRSST
-32 SARSASS
+32 GRSASARSGAAS
-39 RSSRPSGR
+39 RSRQPSRR
-47 AKRRAETP
+47 AQRRAETP
-55 NLARSVLLVGLS
+55 NLARSILLVGLG

-87 WYFGVFGVMT
+87 WYFGVFGITT
-97 YFVGPFLLYLA
+97 YLVGPFLLYLA
-108 YLLASGYRVALF
+108 YLLATGYRVALF

-129 LCAGVPVIFSK
+129 LCASVPVIFSK
-140 LNVEGLKAG
+140 LNIENLKVG
-149 EVIKMLFTRGGTY
+149 EIVKMLFTRGGTY
-162 YWEGGVLGAPVGAT
+162 FWEGGVLGAPIGAT
-176 LLALFGRPASNILML
+176 LLALFGRPASNIIML
-191 LVFLL
+191 LIFLL
-196 GLMFFFAITPV
+196 GLMFFFAITPA
-207 DVVLFVDTQYKKL
+207 DVVLFVNNQYQKL
-220 QAKREE
+220 QQARQDRAEE
-226 RAAAETAYDTR
+226 ETAYDTQ
-237 LFHEEPEEESV
+237 LFAQEQEEEPI
-248 ENLTEA
+248 ENLTA
-254 LPDANRPHHPVYDVI
+254 PVQDNRPHHPAYDVI
-269 ADTSRFPKQAAAPV
+269 ADTGRIPVQPAQPVQPLVQQAAPV
-283 QQPARQYAQPYTA
+283 NQPAQPVQPAIPSQPAASA
-296 PVTPVVPE
+296 PVIPNYT
-304 APFTQQP
+304 P
-311 APQSRAGFDVDL
+311 APTYAAYAAAAGYTPASYGTPAAESQPRASFDVDL
-323 GPDATEAAR
+323 GPEATASAA
-332 VKAETH
+332 KAAIEH

-353 MDPLSGKT
+353 MDPLSHLSDT
-361 NSPLHYARPQQAA
+361 SHYHAATADPQPAVQPVADEFELKLDDPAEAA
-374 PAPAPQEDFE
+374 P
-384 LQLEPAEEE
+384 EE
-393 PAYTAPYT
+393 
-401 APASYTAPST
+401 
-411 SYTAAPAD
+411 AAG
-419 SAPAPQ
+419 
-425 EPVDELDALINRAVS
+425 DELDNLISRAVS
-440 GHAPYYA
+440 GHAPYYGE
-447 PQEVSA
+447 QDVSS

-458 LPQPTEFETPLTPV
+458 LPQESEFSVPLTP
-472 PQEPQFDTPLVPVE
+472 EPTFDTPLVPVE
-486 PEEDLPEPTPVE
+486 D
-498 LPQIDMTGRVQGDT
+498 
-512 MVISPADLA
+512 
-521 AGMAAQNVAPLGE
+521 
-534 PTAADASTTPAAA
+534 DASFGIPVDGEEGAFTGNTPAKEPHSAPAASAA
-547 PMPAAPVSPAV
+547 P
-558 PASPAA
+558 A
-564 IPTLGGSF
+564 IPTIGGSF
-572 SDTGSVVSAAWQ
+572 SVNEAVSNAWNSGRPISDVLNAQPATPVPQAAPVVPASSVAAAVSA
-584 SGRSVSEMLDAMASQ
+584 Q
-599 PAAPSAPAVPVQA
+599 PQ
-612 PAYTAPAAE
+612 
-621 PVQEETTPAQTPA
+621 Q
-634 YTAPTTPQPAPSAPA
+634 PTGT
-649 YQPAPQP
+649 
-656 MTRPAAE
+656 E
-663 TTQSSFTVP
+663 SSFVVP
-672 QQGEA
+672 QRGEA
-677 ARVRVSTA
+677 AHLQVSTS
-685 VGNSAGAPIHT
+685 VGNSASAPISS
-696 PPVAAKAD
+696 PPSAAKAD
-704 PNAMRLPTSEE
+704 PNTMNLAAMQAEPV
-715 QPPEPYCYPS
+715 EPYCYPS
-725 LNLFNPTRPDDEAG
+725 LNLFNATRPDDEAG

-829 NIRSVF
+829 NIRAVF

-856 GTAQVADLCKMPH
+856 GAAQVADLCKMPH

-884 NSIIISFLFRSG
+884 NSIIISFLFRSS

-967 TGMEHLPYIAIVID
+967 TGLEHLPYIAIVID

-1046 RTILDSGGAEKLLG
+1046 RTILDASGAEKLLG

-1093 IKSTSTAQYDEEMI
+1093 IKSTSSTQYDEEMI

-1115 AEKGSKKGGDDDGDA
+1115 AEKGSKKGSDDDGDT
-1130 GGALDAMFEQAV
+1130 GGALDPMFEQAV
-1142 ECVIEAGQASTSL
+1142 ECVIDAGQASTSL

-1185 AKPRAVLVTK
+1185 AKPRTVLVSK
-1195 SEWEERKLNGRYD
+1195 AQWEERKLNGQYD
-1208 E
+1208 EA

>member
-8 KKSTKSSGTKKRTS
+8 KSSGNKNRSSS
-22 SSKSSSSRST
+22 SSKSKSRSSSSRSST
-32 SARSASS
+32 TYRASSGKSGQSSSS
-39 RSSRPSGR
+39 RSKAQASRR
-47 AKRRAETP
+47 AQRRAETP
-55 NLARSVLLVGLS
+55 NLARSILLAGLG
-67 LLCVALVLV
+67 LLCVAMVLV
-76 PGQNLW
+76 PGQNMW
-82 RTLRS
+82 KTLRCGL
-87 WYFGVFGVMT
+87 FGIFGVMT
-97 YFVGPFLLYLA
+97 YLVGPFLLYLA
-108 YLLASGYRVALF
+108 YLLASGYRVTLF
-120 AGKVSLMGV
+120 AGKVALMSV
-129 LCAGVPVIFSK
+129 LCAGVPVIFSNVS
-140 LNVEGLKAG
+140 LNDANPWQI
-149 EVIKMLFTRGGTY
+149 IKMLFARGQTSF
-162 YWEGGVLGAPVGAT
+162 WEGGVWGAPVGGT
-176 LLALFGRPASNILML
+176 LLALFGRPASNVIML
-191 LVFLL
+191 LMFLL
-196 GLMFFFAITPV
+196 GLMFFFAITPA
-207 DVVLFVDTQYKKL
+207 DVVLFVNNQYQKL
-220 QAKREE
+220 QQARQDRAEE
-226 RAAAETAYDTR
+226 ETAYDTQ
-237 LFHEEPEEESV
+237 LFAQEQEEEPI
-248 ENLTEA
+248 ENLTA
-254 LPDANRPHHPVYDVI
+254 PAQDNRPHHPAYDVI
-269 ADTSRFPKQAAAPV
+269 ADTGRIPVHPAQPVQPLVQQAAPV
-283 QQPARQYAQPYTA
+283 NQPAQPVQSAVPSQPAASA
-296 PVTPVVPE
+296 PVIPNYT
-304 APFTQQP
+304 P
-311 APQSRAGFDVDL
+311 APTYAAYAAAAGYTPASYGTPAAESQSRASFDVDL
-323 GPDATEAAR
+323 GPEATASAA
-332 VKAETH
+332 KAAIEH

-353 MDPLSGKT
+353 MDPLSHLSDT
-361 NSPLHYARPQQAA
+361 SHYHAATADPQPAVQPAADEFELKLDDPAEAA
-374 PAPAPQEDFE
+374 P
-384 LQLEPAEEE
+384 EE
-393 PAYTAPYT
+393 
-401 APASYTAPST
+401 
-411 SYTAAPAD
+411 AAG
-419 SAPAPQ
+419 
-425 EPVDELDALINRAVS
+425 DELDNLISRAVS
-440 GHAPYYA
+440 GHAPYYGE
-447 PQEVSA
+447 QDVSS

-458 LPQPTEFETPLTPV
+458 LAQESEFSVPLTP
-472 PQEPQFDTPLVPVE
+472 EPTFDTPLVPVE
-486 PEEDLPEPTPVE
+486 D
-498 LPQIDMTGRVQGDT
+498 
-512 MVISPADLA
+512 
-521 AGMAAQNVAPLGE
+521 
-534 PTAADASTTPAAA
+534 DASFGIPVDGEEGAFTGTTPAKEPHSAPAASAA
-547 PMPAAPVSPAV
+547 P
-558 PASPAA
+558 A
-564 IPTLGGSF
+564 IPTIGGSF
-572 SDTGSVVSAAWQ
+572 SVNEAVSDAWNSGRPISDVLNAQPSTPVPQAAPVVPASSVAAAVSA
-584 SGRSVSEMLDAMASQ
+584 Q
-599 PAAPSAPAVPVQA
+599 PQ
-612 PAYTAPAAE
+612 
-621 PVQEETTPAQTPA
+621 Q
-634 YTAPTTPQPAPSAPA
+634 PTGT
-649 YQPAPQP
+649 
-656 MTRPAAE
+656 E
-663 TTQSSFTVP
+663 SSFVVP
-672 QQGEA
+672 QRGEA
-677 ARVRVSTA
+677 AHLQVSTS
-685 VGNSAGAPIHT
+685 VGNSASAPISS
-696 PPVAAKAD
+696 PPSAAKAD
-704 PNAMRLPTSEE
+704 PNTMNLAAMQAEPV
-715 QPPEPYCYPS
+715 EPYCYPS
-725 LNLFNPTRPDDEAG
+725 LNLFNATRPDDEAG

-829 NIRSVF
+829 NIRAVF

-856 GTAQVADLCKMPH
+856 GAAQVADLCKMPH

-884 NSIIISFLFRSG
+884 NSIIISFLFRSS

-967 TGMEHLPYIAIVID
+967 TGLEHLPYIAIVID

-1046 RTILDSGGAEKLLG
+1046 RTILDASGAEKLLG

-1093 IKSTSTAQYDEEMI
+1093 IKSTSSTQYDEEMI

-1115 AEKGSKKGGDDDGDA
+1115 AEKGSKKGSDDDGDT
-1130 GGALDAMFEQAV
+1130 GGALDPMFEQAV
-1142 ECVIEAGQASTSL
+1142 ECIIDAGQASTSL

-1185 AKPRAVLVTK
+1185 AKPRTVLVSK
-1195 SEWEERKLNGRYD
+1195 AQWEERKLNGQYD
-1208 E
+1208 EA

>member
-8 KKSTKSSGTKKRTS
+8 KSSGNKNRSSS
-22 SSKSSSSRST
+22 SSKSKSRSSSSRSST
-32 SARSASS
+32 TYRASSGKSGQSSSS
-39 RSSRPSGR
+39 RSKAQASRR
-47 AKRRAETP
+47 AQRRAETP
-55 NLARSVLLVGLS
+55 NLARSILLAGLG
-67 LLCVALVLV
+67 LLCVAMVLV
-76 PGQNLW
+76 PGQNMW
-82 RTLRS
+82 KTLRGGL
-87 WYFGVFGVMT
+87 FGIFGVMT
-97 YFVGPFLLYLA
+97 YLVGPFLLYLA
-108 YLLASGYRVALF
+108 YLLASGYRVTLF
-120 AGKVSLMGV
+120 AGKVALMSV
-129 LCAGVPVIFSK
+129 LCAGVPVIFSNVS
-140 LNVEGLKAG
+140 LNDANPWQI
-149 EVIKMLFTRGGTY
+149 IKMLFARGQTNF
-162 YWEGGVLGAPVGAT
+162 WEGGVWGAPVGGT
-176 LLALFGRPASNILML
+176 LLALFGRPASNVIML

-196 GLMFFFAITPV
+196 GLMFFFAITPA
-207 DVVLFVDTQYKKL
+207 DVVLFVNNQYQKL
-220 QAKREE
+220 QQARQDRAEE
-226 RAAAETAYDTR
+226 ETAYDTQ
-237 LFHEEPEEESV
+237 LFAQEQEEEPI
-248 ENLTEA
+248 ENLTA
-254 LPDANRPHHPVYDVI
+254 PVQDNRPHHPAYDVI
-269 ADTSRFPKQAAAPV
+269 ADTGRIPVQPAQPVQPSVQQAAPV
-283 QQPARQYAQPYTA
+283 NQPAHPVQPAVPSQPAASA
-296 PVTPVVPE
+296 PVIPNYT
-304 APFTQQP
+304 P
-311 APQSRAGFDVDL
+311 APTYAAYAAAAGYTPASYGTPAAESQPRASFDVDL
-323 GPDATEAAR
+323 GPEATASAA
-332 VKAETH
+332 KAAIEH

-353 MDPLSGKT
+353 MDPLSHLSDT
-361 NSPLHYARPQQAA
+361 SHYHAATAEPQPAVQPAADEFELKLDDPAEAA
-374 PAPAPQEDFE
+374 P
-384 LQLEPAEEE
+384 EE
-393 PAYTAPYT
+393 
-401 APASYTAPST
+401 
-411 SYTAAPAD
+411 AAG
-419 SAPAPQ
+419 
-425 EPVDELDALINRAVS
+425 DELDNLISRAVS
-440 GHAPYYA
+440 GHAPYYGE
-447 PQEVSA
+447 QDVSS
-453 ETTLD
+453 ETMLD
-458 LPQPTEFETPLTPV
+458 LPHESEFSVPLTP
-472 PQEPQFDTPLVPVE
+472 EPTFDTPLVPVE
-486 PEEDLPEPTPVE
+486 D
-498 LPQIDMTGRVQGDT
+498 
-512 MVISPADLA
+512 
-521 AGMAAQNVAPLGE
+521 
-534 PTAADASTTPAAA
+534 DASFGIPVDGEEGAFTGNTPAEEPHSAPAASAA
-547 PMPAAPVSPAV
+547 PAIPTIGGSFSVNEAVSNAWNSGRPISDVLNAQPAAPVP
-558 PASPAA
+558 
-564 IPTLGGSF
+564 
-572 SDTGSVVSAAWQ
+572 Q
-584 SGRSVSEMLDAMASQ
+584 
-599 PAAPSAPAVPVQA
+599 AVPVV
-612 PAYTAPAAE
+612 PTASVAAA
-621 PVQEETTPAQTPA
+621 VSAQPQQ
-634 YTAPTTPQPAPSAPA
+634 PTGT
-649 YQPAPQP
+649 
-656 MTRPAAE
+656 E
-663 TTQSSFTVP
+663 SSFVVP
-672 QQGEA
+672 QRGEA
-677 ARVRVSTA
+677 AHLQVSTS
-685 VGNSAGAPIHT
+685 VGNSASAPISS
-696 PPVAAKAD
+696 PPSAAKAG
-704 PNAMRLPTSEE
+704 PNAMNLAAMQAEPV
-715 QPPEPYCYPS
+715 EPYCYPS
-725 LNLFNPTRPDDEAG
+725 LNLFNATRPDDEAG

-829 NIRSVF
+829 NIRAVF

-856 GTAQVADLCKMPH
+856 GAAQVADLCKMPH

-884 NSIIISFLFRSG
+884 NSIIISFLFRSS

-967 TGMEHLPYIAIVID
+967 TGLEHLPYIAIVID

-1046 RTILDSGGAEKLLG
+1046 RTILDASGAEKLLG

-1093 IKSTSTAQYDEEMI
+1093 IKSTSSTQYDEEMI

-1115 AEKGSKKGGDDDGDA
+1115 AEKGSKKGSDDDGDT
-1130 GGALDAMFEQAV
+1130 GGALDPMFEQAV
-1142 ECVIEAGQASTSL
+1142 ECVIDAGQASTSL

-1185 AKPRAVLVTK
+1185 AKPRTVLVSK
-1195 SEWEERKLNGRYD
+1195 AQWEERKLNGQYD
-1208 E
+1208 EA

>member
-1 MAQSRSG
+1 M
-8 KKSTKSSGTKKRTS
+8 
-22 SSKSSSSRST
+22 
-32 SARSASS
+32 
-39 RSSRPSGR
+39 
-47 AKRRAETP
+47 
-55 NLARSVLLVGLS
+55 
-67 LLCVALVLV
+67 
-76 PGQNLW
+76 
-82 RTLRS
+82 
-87 WYFGVFGVMT
+87 
-97 YFVGPFLLYLA
+97 
-108 YLLASGYRVALF
+108 
-120 AGKVSLMGV
+120 
-129 LCAGVPVIFSK
+129 
-140 LNVEGLKAG
+140 
-149 EVIKMLFTRGGTY
+149 
-162 YWEGGVLGAPVGAT
+162 
-176 LLALFGRPASNILML
+176 
-191 LVFLL
+191 
-196 GLMFFFAITPV
+196 
-207 DVVLFVDTQYKKL
+207 
-220 QAKREE
+220 
-226 RAAAETAYDTR
+226 
-237 LFHEEPEEESV
+237 
-248 ENLTEA
+248 
-254 LPDANRPHHPVYDVI
+254 
-269 ADTSRFPKQAAAPV
+269 
-283 QQPARQYAQPYTA
+283 
-296 PVTPVVPE
+296 
-304 APFTQQP
+304 
-311 APQSRAGFDVDL
+311 DL
-323 GPDATEAAR
+323 GPEATASAA
-332 VKAETH
+332 KAAIEH

-353 MDPLSGKT
+353 MDPLSHLSDT
-361 NSPLHYARPQQAA
+361 SHYHAATADPQPAVQPVADEFELKLDDPAEAA
-374 PAPAPQEDFE
+374 P
-384 LQLEPAEEE
+384 EE
-393 PAYTAPYT
+393 
-401 APASYTAPST
+401 
-411 SYTAAPAD
+411 AAG
-419 SAPAPQ
+419 
-425 EPVDELDALINRAVS
+425 DELDNLISRAVS
-440 GHAPYYA
+440 GHAPYYGE
-447 PQEVSA
+447 QDVSS

-458 LPQPTEFETPLTPV
+458 LPQESEFSVPLTP
-472 PQEPQFDTPLVPVE
+472 EPTFDTPLVPVE
-486 PEEDLPEPTPVE
+486 D
-498 LPQIDMTGRVQGDT
+498 
-512 MVISPADLA
+512 
-521 AGMAAQNVAPLGE
+521 
-534 PTAADASTTPAAA
+534 DASFGIPVDGEEGAFTGNTPAKEPHSAPAASAA
-547 PMPAAPVSPAV
+547 P
-558 PASPAA
+558 A
-564 IPTLGGSF
+564 IPTIGGSF
-572 SDTGSVVSAAWQ
+572 SVNEAVSNAWNSGRPISDVLNAQPATPVPQAAPVVPASSVAAAVSA
-584 SGRSVSEMLDAMASQ
+584 Q
-599 PAAPSAPAVPVQA
+599 PQ
-612 PAYTAPAAE
+612 
-621 PVQEETTPAQTPA
+621 Q
-634 YTAPTTPQPAPSAPA
+634 PTGT
-649 YQPAPQP
+649 
-656 MTRPAAE
+656 E
-663 TTQSSFTVP
+663 SSFVVP
-672 QQGEA
+672 QRGEA
-677 ARVRVSTA
+677 AHLQVSTS
-685 VGNSAGAPIHT
+685 VGNSASAPISS
-696 PPVAAKAD
+696 PPSAAKAD
-704 PNAMRLPTSEE
+704 PNTMNLAAMQAEPV
-715 QPPEPYCYPS
+715 EPYCYPS
-725 LNLFNPTRPDDEAG
+725 LNLFNATRPDDEAG

-829 NIRSVF
+829 NIRAVF

-856 GTAQVADLCKMPH
+856 GAAQVADLCKMPH

-884 NSIIISFLFRSG
+884 NSIIISFLFRSS

-967 TGMEHLPYIAIVID
+967 TGLEHLPYIAIVID

-1046 RTILDSGGAEKLLG
+1046 RTILDASGAEKLLG

-1093 IKSTSTAQYDEEMI
+1093 IKSTSSTQYDEEMI

-1115 AEKGSKKGGDDDGDA
+1115 AEKGSKKGSDDDGDT
-1130 GGALDAMFEQAV
+1130 GGALDPMFEQAV
-1142 ECVIEAGQASTSL
+1142 ECVIDAGQASTSL

-1185 AKPRAVLVTK
+1185 AKPRTVLVSK
-1195 SEWEERKLNGRYD
+1195 AQWEERKLNGQYD
-1208 E
+1208 EA

>member
-8 KKSTKSSGTKKRTS
+8 KSSGNKNRSSS
-22 SSKSSSSRST
+22 SSKSKSRSSSSRSST
-32 SARSASS
+32 TYRASSGKSGQSSSS
-39 RSSRPSGR
+39 RSKAQASRR
-47 AKRRAETP
+47 AQRRAETP
-55 NLARSVLLVGLS
+55 NLARSILLAGLG
-67 LLCVALVLV
+67 LLCVAMVLV
-76 PGQNLW
+76 PGQNMW
-82 RTLRS
+82 KTLRGGL
-87 WYFGVFGVMT
+87 FGIFGVMT
-97 YFVGPFLLYLA
+97 YLVGPFLLYLA
-108 YLLASGYRVALF
+108 YLLASGYRVTLF
-120 AGKVSLMGV
+120 AGKVALMSV
-129 LCAGVPVIFSK
+129 LCAGVPVIFSNVT
-140 LNVEGLKAG
+140 LNDANPWQI
-149 EVIKMLFTRGGTY
+149 IKMLFARGQTNF
-162 YWEGGVLGAPVGAT
+162 WEGGVWGAPVGGT
-176 LLALFGRPASNILML
+176 LLALFGRPASNVIML

-196 GLMFFFAITPV
+196 GLMFFFAITPA
-207 DVVLFVDTQYKKL
+207 DVVLFVNNQYQKL
-220 QAKREE
+220 QQARQDRAEE
-226 RAAAETAYDTR
+226 ETAYDTQ
-237 LFHEEPEEESV
+237 LFAQEQEEEPI
-248 ENLTEA
+248 ENLTA
-254 LPDANRPHHPVYDVI
+254 PAQDNRPHHPAYDVI
-269 ADTSRFPKQAAAPV
+269 ADTGHIPVQPAQPVQPLVQQAAPV
-283 QQPARQYAQPYTA
+283 NQPAQPVQPAIPSQPAASA
-296 PVTPVVPE
+296 PVIPNYT
-304 APFTQQP
+304 P
-311 APQSRAGFDVDL
+311 APTYAAYAAAAGYTPASYGTPAAESQPRASFDVDL
-323 GPDATEAAR
+323 GPEATAPAA
-332 VKAETH
+332 KAAIEH
-338 DPLEPVNIGPGGTFG
+338 DPLEPVSIGPGGTFG
-353 MDPLSGKT
+353 MDPLSHLSDT
-361 NSPLHYARPQQAA
+361 SHYHAATADPQPAVQPAADEFELKLDDPAKAA
-374 PAPAPQEDFE
+374 P
-384 LQLEPAEEE
+384 EE
-393 PAYTAPYT
+393 
-401 APASYTAPST
+401 
-411 SYTAAPAD
+411 AAG
-419 SAPAPQ
+419 
-425 EPVDELDALINRAVS
+425 DELDNLISRAVS
-440 GHAPYYA
+440 GHAPYYGE
-447 PQEVSA
+447 QDVSS

-458 LPQPTEFETPLTPV
+458 LPQESEFSVPLTP
-472 PQEPQFDTPLVPVE
+472 EPTFDTPLVPVE
-486 PEEDLPEPTPVE
+486 DDNSFGFPVDGEEGVF
-498 LPQIDMTGRVQGDT
+498 TG
-512 MVISPADLA
+512 
-521 AGMAAQNVAPLGE
+521 
-534 PTAADASTTPAAA
+534 TTPAEEPHSTPAASAA
-547 PMPAAPVSPAV
+547 P
-558 PASPAA
+558 A
-564 IPTLGGSF
+564 IPTIGGSF
-572 SDTGSVVSAAWQ
+572 SVNEAVSDAWNSGRPISDVLNAQPATPVPQAAPVVPASSVAAAVSA
-584 SGRSVSEMLDAMASQ
+584 Q
-599 PAAPSAPAVPVQA
+599 PQ
-612 PAYTAPAAE
+612 
-621 PVQEETTPAQTPA
+621 Q
-634 YTAPTTPQPAPSAPA
+634 PTGT
-649 YQPAPQP
+649 
-656 MTRPAAE
+656 E
-663 TTQSSFTVP
+663 SSFVVP
-672 QQGEA
+672 QRGEA
-677 ARVRVSTA
+677 AHLQVSTS
-685 VGNSAGAPIHT
+685 VGNSASAPISS
-696 PPVAAKAD
+696 PPSAAKAD
-704 PNAMRLPTSEE
+704 PNTMNLAAMQAEPV
-715 QPPEPYCYPS
+715 EPYCYPS
-725 LNLFNPTRPDDEAG
+725 LNLFNATRPDDEAG

-829 NIRSVF
+829 NIRAVF

-856 GTAQVADLCKMPH
+856 GAAQVADLCKMPH

-884 NSIIISFLFRSG
+884 NSIIISFLFRSS

-967 TGMEHLPYIAIVID
+967 TGLEHLPYIAIVID

-1046 RTILDSGGAEKLLG
+1046 RTILDASGAEKLLG

-1093 IKSTSTAQYDEEMI
+1093 IKSTSSTQYDEEMI

-1115 AEKGSKKGGDDDGDA
+1115 AEKGSKKGSDDDGDT
-1130 GGALDAMFEQAV
+1130 GGALDPMFEQAV
-1142 ECVIEAGQASTSL
+1142 ECVIDAGQASTSL

-1185 AKPRAVLVTK
+1185 AKPRTVLVSK
-1195 SEWEERKLNGRYD
+1195 AQWEERKLNGQYD
-1208 E
+1208 EA

>member
-8 KKSTKSSGTKKRTS
+8 KKSTKNSSGKKGTA
-22 SSKSSSSRST
+22 SSRGTGRSST
-32 SARSASS
+32 GRSASARSGAAS
-39 RSSRPSGR
+39 RSRQPSRR
-47 AKRRAETP
+47 AQRRAETP
-55 NLARSVLLVGLS
+55 NLARSILLVGLG

-87 WYFGVFGVMT
+87 WYFGVFGITT
-97 YFVGPFLLYLA
+97 YLVGPFLLYLA
-108 YLLASGYRVALF
+108 YLLATGYRVALF

-129 LCAGVPVIFSK
+129 LCASVPVIFSK
-140 LNVEGLKAG
+140 LNIENLKVG
-149 EVIKMLFTRGGTY
+149 EIVKMLFTRGGTY
-162 YWEGGVLGAPVGAT
+162 FWEGGVLGAPIGAT
-176 LLALFGRPASNILML
+176 LLALFGRPASNIIML
-191 LVFLL
+191 LIFLL
-196 GLMFFFAITPV
+196 GLMFFFAITPA
-207 DVVLFVDTQYKKL
+207 DVVLFVDGQYKTL

-237 LFHEEPEEESV
+237 LFEQEPEEESV
-248 ENLTEA
+248 ENLTGA
-254 LPDANRPHHPVYDVI
+254 LPGSSRPHHPVYDVI
-269 ADTSRFPKQAAAPV
+269 ADTSRFPKQTPPAPQWQAACTP
-283 QQPARQYAQPYTA
+283 
-296 PVTPVVPE
+296 PVTPAVPE
-304 APFTQQP
+304 APFAAKP
-311 APQSRAGFDVDL
+311 AAQTHASFDVDL
-323 GPDATEAAR
+323 GPSAGENAR
-332 VKAETH
+332 QKAVSA
-338 DPLEPVNIGPGGTFG
+338 DPLEPVSIGPGGTFG
-353 MDPLSGKT
+353 MDPLSNRA
-361 NSPLHYARPQQAA
+361 NSTLRHTQPQ
-374 PAPAPQEDFE
+374 PAPAPKEDFE
-384 LQLEPAEEE
+384 LQLQPASEPA
-393 PAYTAPYT
+393 APVYST
-401 APASYTAPST
+401 PLTPVTPAPAAQAS
-411 SYTAAPAD
+411 
-419 SAPAPQ
+419 PAPQ
-425 EPVDELDALINRAVS
+425 DELDALINRAVS
-440 GHAPYYA
+440 GHAPYYT

-472 PQEPQFDTPLVPVE
+472 PQEPKFDTPLIPVE
-486 PEEDLPEPTPVE
+486 DEPEPIPVE
-498 LPQIDMTGRVQGDT
+498 LPQLDMTGRVQGDT
-512 MVISPADLA
+512 MVLSPADLA
-521 AGMAAQNVAPLGE
+521 AQMAADAAPLG
-534 PTAADASTTPAAA
+534 TPAPAA
-547 PMPAAPVSPAV
+547 VPAAPEAPAV
-558 PASPAA
+558 SAP

-572 SDTGSVVSAAWQ
+572 SDTGSAVSAAWQ
-584 SGRSVSEMLDAMASQ
+584 SGRSVSEMLDDMLAET
-599 PAAPSAPAVPVQA
+599 PAAPAQPVVEAPAPAAPPQPYQSAPA
-612 PAYTAPAAE
+612 
-621 PVQEETTPAQTPA
+621 
-634 YTAPTTPQPAPSAPA
+634 
-649 YQPAPQP
+649 

-672 QQGEA
+672 RQGEA
-677 ARVRVSTA
+677 ARVQVSTA

-696 PPVAAKAD
+696 PPCAAKAD

-725 LNLFNPTRPDDEAG
+725 LNLFNATRPDDEAG

-829 NIRSVF
+829 NIRAVF

-1115 AEKGSKKGGDDDGDA
+1115 AEKGSKKGGDDDGDG

-1195 SEWEERKLNGRYD
+1195 AEWEERKLNGQYD
-1208 E
+1208 G

>member
-8 KKSTKSSGTKKRTS
+8 KSSGNKNRSSS
-22 SSKSSSSRST
+22 SSKSKSRSSSSRSST
-32 SARSASS
+32 TYRASSGKSGQSSSS
-39 RSSRPSGR
+39 RSKAQASRR
-47 AKRRAETP
+47 AQRRAETP
-55 NLARSVLLVGLS
+55 NLARSILLAGLG
-67 LLCVALVLV
+67 LLCVAMVLV
-76 PGQNLW
+76 PGQNMW
-82 RTLRS
+82 KTLRGGL
-87 WYFGVFGVMT
+87 FGIFGVMT
-97 YFVGPFLLYLA
+97 YLVGPFLLYLA
-108 YLLASGYRVALF
+108 YLLASGYRVTLF
-120 AGKVSLMGV
+120 AGKVALMSV
-129 LCAGVPVIFSK
+129 LCAGVPVIFSNVS
-140 LNVEGLKAG
+140 LNDANPWQI
-149 EVIKMLFTRGGTY
+149 IKMLFARGQTNF
-162 YWEGGVLGAPVGAT
+162 WEGGVWGAPVGGT
-176 LLALFGRPASNILML
+176 LLALFGRPASNVIML

-196 GLMFFFAITPV
+196 GLMFFFAITPA
-207 DVVLFVDTQYKKL
+207 DVVLFVNNQYQKL
-220 QAKREE
+220 QQARQDRAEE
-226 RAAAETAYDTR
+226 ETAYDTQ
-237 LFHEEPEEESV
+237 LFAQEQEEEPL
-248 ENLTEA
+248 ENLTA
-254 LPDANRPHHPVYDVI
+254 PVQDNRPHHPAYDVI
-269 ADTSRFPKQAAAPV
+269 ADTGRIPVQPAQPVQPLVQQAAPV
-283 QQPARQYAQPYTA
+283 NQSTQPVQPAIPSQPAASA
-296 PVTPVVPE
+296 PVIPNYT
-304 APFTQQP
+304 P
-311 APQSRAGFDVDL
+311 APTYAAYAAAAGYTPASYGTPAAESQPRASFDVDL
-323 GPDATEAAR
+323 GPEATASAA
-332 VKAETH
+332 KAAIEH

-353 MDPLSGKT
+353 MDPLSHLSDT
-361 NSPLHYARPQQAA
+361 SHYHAATADPQPAVQPVADEFELKLDDPAEAA
-374 PAPAPQEDFE
+374 P
-384 LQLEPAEEE
+384 EE
-393 PAYTAPYT
+393 
-401 APASYTAPST
+401 
-411 SYTAAPAD
+411 AAG
-419 SAPAPQ
+419 
-425 EPVDELDALINRAVS
+425 DELDNLISRAVS
-440 GHAPYYA
+440 GHAPYYGE
-447 PQEVSA
+447 QDVSS

-458 LPQPTEFETPLTPV
+458 LPQESEFSVPLTP
-472 PQEPQFDTPLVPVE
+472 EPTFDTPLVPVE
-486 PEEDLPEPTPVE
+486 D
-498 LPQIDMTGRVQGDT
+498 
-512 MVISPADLA
+512 
-521 AGMAAQNVAPLGE
+521 
-534 PTAADASTTPAAA
+534 DASFGIPVDGEEGAFTGNTPAEEPHSAPAASAA
-547 PMPAAPVSPAV
+547 P
-558 PASPAA
+558 A
-564 IPTLGGSF
+564 IPTIGGSF
-572 SDTGSVVSAAWQ
+572 SVNEAVSDAWNSGRPISDVLNAQPATPVPQAASVVPASSVAAAVSA
-584 SGRSVSEMLDAMASQ
+584 Q
-599 PAAPSAPAVPVQA
+599 PQ
-612 PAYTAPAAE
+612 
-621 PVQEETTPAQTPA
+621 Q
-634 YTAPTTPQPAPSAPA
+634 PTGT
-649 YQPAPQP
+649 
-656 MTRPAAE
+656 E
-663 TTQSSFTVP
+663 SSFVVP
-672 QQGEA
+672 QRGEA
-677 ARVRVSTA
+677 AHLQVSTS
-685 VGNSAGAPIHT
+685 VGNSASAPISS
-696 PPVAAKAD
+696 PPSAAKAD
-704 PNAMRLPTSEE
+704 PNTMNLAAMQAEPV
-715 QPPEPYCYPS
+715 EPYCYPS
-725 LNLFNPTRPDDEAG
+725 LNLFNATRPDDEAG

-829 NIRSVF
+829 NIRAVF

-856 GTAQVADLCKMPH
+856 GAAQVADLCKMPH

-884 NSIIISFLFRSG
+884 NSIIISFLFRSS

-967 TGMEHLPYIAIVID
+967 TGLEHLPYIAIVID

-1046 RTILDSGGAEKLLG
+1046 RTILDASGAEKLLG

-1093 IKSTSTAQYDEEMI
+1093 IKSTSSTQYDEEMI

-1115 AEKGSKKGGDDDGDA
+1115 AEKGSKKGSDDDGDT
-1130 GGALDAMFEQAV
+1130 GGALDPMFEQAV
-1142 ECVIEAGQASTSL
+1142 ECVIDAGQASTSL

-1185 AKPRAVLVTK
+1185 AKPRTVLVSK
-1195 SEWEERKLNGRYD
+1195 AQWEERKLNGQYD
-1208 E
+1208 EA